1 MSKLKEAYSPESG
14 MIVKTAQD
22 GGAEGLI
29 YGGGGKDGIFIKEV
43 VPESPASKSLQLKEG
58 DQLLSAT
65 VYFDNVS
72 YQDAIQILEH
82 AQAYKVKLCLKRKPD
97 ITETEPLA
105 ESDIIP
111 EDETFTP
118 EMREHGKSKR
128 RGDAR
133 ISWPKFPSLGR
144 GKKSRFARSHSSS
157 EADEQRKLELSP
169 TTSDTESPIKTQDA
183 LKGKKRHK
191 MKLPSLTKRG
201 RVSSSEDQDTDPPTC
216 TQEAAELLSPEGLQ
230 SPVGTRPE
238 VHRKE
243 EITLVEDSDSKV
255 TKPLAL
261 QHKVELIAIDSA
273 LKTTDLTVALTGQE
287 SPTGPLSPD
296 GKKKKKE
303 RSELKMKIM
312 GKDKSNKKEA
322 KAKSPKRLKTL
333 GASLEIADLGIVRG
347 DQREQKTEIEQTSP
361 CKGKSKKRTLL
372 PKRED
377 IEIPGMEDMSRRTQV
392 KGAHDE
398 LPETVQLSIDVDSV
412 KEAVSKLP
420 GYKLPKVDMCGV
432 PIPDEITVIDANA
445 QRISVKTP
453 TKFADGK
460 TKQEAPI
467 SKAEEEDASTP
478 ELSKTSF
485 KVPKIKPSDLSSE
498 DVLIVTRMDP
508 SNTETTQEC
517 QPPLDSKE
525 SDKKSKTAKIV
536 LPSIGFSKAGFRI
549 PEVGMYL
556 PKPNISGPK
565 DNDVKGERTIFL
577 QEEIREEGITSASV
591 ISTGELEYIDSA
603 ESPVE
608 RELDGKRSPLQ
619 NLKFEVSL
627 PKLRAPQIDLSL
639 SKTDGKVKSPDA
651 QLGAYKY
658 IPEEKMAVDIAG
670 LPGDQEAKGRKF
682 KMPQFDFTI
691 PEITGP
697 QLNVNIFKKEEG
709 VKKPDPEP
717 EVQIKEALDVD
728 LSPVKAQASPQK
740 DKTPEHLLSGVE
752 LDGHKAK
759 FQMPHFKV
767 KGPDVDFGLSEEGGD
782 ATVPKAKVDT
792 NVDIPRKDLGFNVSA
807 PSVEIEGPL
816 IDVKTTDADQ
826 DGKGGKFNMPHLSF
840 PMPKIKGHETEK
852 GTRVTTPEAKVDVQ
866 KPDTPKI
873 YTSEAEV
880 KLFVPPACEVK
891 MDGQRMK
898 LKMPKFGV
906 KMPKLKGPE
915 IEFDLKK
922 KDIDVNRLVTDET
935 IPQTP
940 KLNVNIGQTD
950 GLQTEVDI
958 KKPDLQMQA
967 FKSNFEQSDKNL
979 KENVDIK
986 CPDVPT
992 LDLGKVNIGTAE
1004 VKMEE
1009 HEIDTE
1015 PLYAEIEFKGGKFKM
1030 PKFGISMPKMK
1041 APDIDI
1047 SFSKKDGE
1055 IQLPEAEVELPDV
1068 DVKLPSAKVEI
1079 EGPEVDFQPSSVE
1092 GSSSKFK
1099 LPRFKLPKLGVAL
1112 PQVSV
1117 EVPDTEKE
1125 IKVEGTDV
1133 KSPELKVGAK
1143 IPDVAPDVDVKI
1155 DGQESKFKMPK
1166 FGIAMP
1172 KMKGPDCDI
1181 SLSKKDGH
1189 MKFPEAEL
1197 ELPDVDV
1204 KLPSAK
1210 VEIEG
1215 PEVDFQQG
1223 SVEGSPSKFKLPT
1236 FKLPKLGVPLPQV
1249 SVEVPDIDKETKV
1262 EGADVKSPELK
1273 VGAQIPDVATDVDV
1287 KMKRSKF
1294 SFPKFSLTKQSS
1306 KESEVE
1312 IDHPDVDVSIP
1323 AGKLEITSPE
1333 VEFQSPDVDVKI
1345 DGQESKFKM
1354 PKFGIA
1360 MPKMKGPDFN
1370 ISLSK
1375 KDGDIKFP
1383 EAEVELP
1390 DVDVKLPS
1398 AKVEIECPEVDFQPG
1413 SVEGSPSK
1421 FKLPTIKLPKLGVAL
1436 PQVSVEVPDVDKEI
1450 KVEGPDV
1457 KSPELKVGAKIP
1469 DVATDVDVKM
1479 KRSKF
1484 SFPKFSLTKQSSK
1497 ESEVEIDHPDVDV
1510 SIPAGK
1516 LDITSPEVEF
1526 QSPDVDMKI
1535 DGQESKFKMP
1545 KFGIAMPKMKGPD
1558 FDISLSKKDGDI
1570 KFPEAEVELPD
1581 VDVKLPSAK
1590 VEIECP
1596 EVDFQPGSVEGSPSK
1611 FKLPTIKLPKLGV
1624 ALPQVS
1630 VEVPDMDKEIKVEGP
1645 VVKSPEL
1652 KVGDKIP
1659 DVATDVDVKMKRS
1672 KFSFPKF
1679 SLTKQSSKESEV
1691 EQDIPDV
1698 DVSIPAGKLDI
1709 TSPEV
1714 EFQSPDVDMKID
1726 GQESKFKMPKF
1737 GIAMPK
1743 MKGPDFDISLSKKD
1757 GDIKF
1762 PEAEVELPD
1771 VDVKLPSAKVE
1782 IEGSEV
1788 DFQPGSVEASASTFK
1803 MPTFKLPKL
1812 GVALPQV
1819 SVEGPDMDKGIKIEG
1834 ADVKSPELKVG
1845 DKIPNVATDV
1855 DVKMKR
1861 SKFSFPKFSLTKQ
1874 SSKESEV
1881 EIDLPDVDVL
1891 IPEGKLEITSPEVEF
1906 QKPDIDVNI
1915 GGQESKFKM
1924 PKFGITMPKMKG
1936 PDFDISLSKKDG
1948 DIKLPK
1954 GEVELPDVD
1963 VKLSSAKVDIEAPK
1977 IEAQHGSLKGSPSK
1991 FKLPTI
1997 SFPKFSLT
2005 KQSSKET
2012 EVDLDLPGV
2021 DVSIPEGNLEVT
2033 LPQVEFQSPEGQ
2045 ESKFKMPKF
2054 GISMPKMKGPDLDIS
2069 FSQKDG
2075 EIKLP
2080 EAEVELPDVDVKP
2093 PSAKVEID
2101 GPKIEAH
2108 PGSVEGSPS
2117 KFKLPTF
2124 KLPKLG
2130 VALPQVSVEVP
2141 DIDKELKVEGPH
2153 VKSPELKVEAKIPD
2167 AASEIDV
2174 KMKNSKFSLPKF
2186 SLTKQSSKE
2195 SEVDIDL
2202 PDVDVSV
2209 QAGKLEITSPDV
2221 DVNVDGQEG
2230 KFKMPKFGISMP
2242 KMKGPDFDISLSKKD
2257 GEIKI
2262 PEAEVKLPDVDVK
2275 LPSVQVDIE
2284 APKTE
2289 GCVEGSPSKFKLP
2302 TISFPKFSLTK
2313 QSSKE
2318 AEVDIDL
2325 PEVDVSIPEG
2335 KLEVTLPQ
2343 VEFQSPE
2350 ANLNIEGQE
2359 SKFKMPKFGIA
2370 MPKMKGPDIDIS
2382 LSKKDGEIKLPEAEV
2397 DVDVKLP
2404 SAKVEIEGP
2413 EVDFQPGSVEGSPSK
2428 FKLPTIK
2435 FPKFSFSKQSSKES
2449 EVEIGLPDVNVAIP
2463 EGDLEV
2469 TSPKVDFKSPDV
2481 DVNIDG
2487 QESNFKMPKMIGPD
2501 FEISVSNKD
2510 GDIKLPEA
2518 EVELPDIGSVEGS
2531 PSKFK
2536 LPTISFPKF
2545 SLTKQS
2551 SKKAEVKINLPDVDV
2566 SVPAGKL
2573 EITSPEVEFQP
2584 PDVDVNIDGQESKF
2598 KMPKFGI
2605 AMPKMKGPDFDI
2617 SLPKKDG
2624 GTKFVEAEVDL
2635 PDGDVKLP
2643 SVQVDIEAP
2652 NIEAQ
2657 PGSVEGSPSK
2667 SKLPTFKLPKLGV
2680 ALPQV
2685 SVEVPDMDKEIKV
2698 EGADVKSPEIKVEAK
2713 IPDAAT
2719 NVDVK
2724 MKRSRFSF
2732 PKFSLTKQSSKES
2745 EVEIDV
2751 PDVDVSVPAGK
2762 LEITSPDVDVKIDG
2776 QDSKFKMP
2784 KFGIAMPKMKGPDFE
2799 ISVSKKDGEI
2809 KLPEA
2814 EVELPDIDF
2823 KLPSANVDIE
2833 APKIKGSVEGSPS
2846 KFKLPTMSF
2855 PKFSLTKQ
2863 SSKEAEVEIGLP
2875 DVDVSVPAGK
2885 LEITSPEVE
2894 FQPPD
2899 VDVNIDGQESKF
2911 KMPKF
2916 GIAMPKMKG
2925 LDYDI
2930 SLSKKD
2936 GGIKLAEAEVE
2947 LPDVDVK
2954 LPSVQVDIEAPKI
2967 EAQPGSVEGSPSKFK
2982 LPTFKLPKLGVALP
2996 QVNVEV
3002 PDMDKEIKV
3011 EGADIKSPEI
3021 KVEAKILDAAT
3032 DVDVKMK
3039 RSRFSFPKFSL
3050 TKQRSKESEVEID
3063 IPDVDVS
3070 ISEGKLEITS
3080 PEVEFQTPDVDV
3092 NIDGQESKFKM
3103 PKFGITMPKMKGPT
3117 LDINLSKK
3125 DGEIKLPQA
3134 KVELPDVDV
3143 KLPSAKVEIEGPKT
3157 EAKPGS
3163 VEGSPS
3169 KFKLPTISFPKLSLT
3184 KQSSKESEVEIGLPD
3199 VDVSVPGGNLEITSP
3214 KLEFQPPDVDVN
3226 IEGQESKFRFPKF
3239 GISMPKVKGPD
3250 IDIGL
3255 AKKDGDI
3262 TFPEAEVQ
3270 LKEAEMKLPS
3280 GNVEI
3285 EDSKIQV
3292 QPGSVEG
3299 SPSKFKLPTFKL
3311 PKLGVALPQVS
3322 VEVSD
3327 IDQEIKVEGA
3337 DVKSPELKVGA
3348 KIPDVATDVDVK
3360 MKRSKFSFPKF
3371 TLTKQSSKESEV
3383 EIDRPDVDV
3392 SVPAGKLEITSPE
3405 VVFQPPDV
3413 DVNID
3418 GQESKLKMPNF
3429 GIAMPKIQGPDF
3441 DISLS
3446 KTGGDIKLLEAEAE
3460 LPDVD
3465 VRLPSVQVDV
3475 EVPKIEAQPSSIEGS
3490 PSKFKLPTIKFPKFS
3505 LTKQSSKEAEV
3516 KIDLPDVDV
3525 SVPARKLEITSPE
3538 VKFQPPDVDVKIDGQ
3553 ESKFKMPKFGIT
3565 MPKMKGP
3572 DFDISLSKKDGE
3584 IKLREGEVELP
3595 DVDVKLPSAKVDI
3608 EAPKIEA
3615 QPGSVEG
3622 SPSKFKLPTISFPK
3636 FSLTKQISKETEVDL
3651 DLPGVDV
3658 SIPEGNLEVTLP
3670 QEFQSPEPNVNIQVQ
3685 ESKFKMPKFGIS
3697 MPKMKGP
3704 ELDISLSQKDGE
3716 IKLPEAEV
3724 ELPDVDVKLPSAK
3737 VEIEGPKIEAHPGS
3751 VEGSPSKFKLPTFK
3765 LPKLG
3770 VALPQ
3775 VEVPDIDKEIK
3786 VEGPHLKSPDLK
3798 VEATIPDA
3806 ASEIDVKMKKSKFS
3820 LPKFSLTKQSIKES
3834 EVDIDL
3840 PDVDVSVQAGKL
3852 EITSPDVDV
3861 NIDGQE
3867 GKFKMPKFG
3876 ISMPKMKGPDFDIS
3890 LSKKDGEIKIPEAE
3904 DELPDV
3910 DVKLPSVQVDIEA
3923 PKTEGCVEGSP
3934 SRFKLPA
3941 ISFPK
3946 FSLTK
3951 QSSKE
3956 AEVDIDLPEVD
3967 VSIPEG
3973 NLEVTLPQVQSP
3985 EANVNIEGQES
3996 KFKMPKFG
4004 IAMPKM
4010 KGPDIDISL
4019 SKKDEE
4025 IKLPEAEME
4034 LPDVDVK
4041 LPSAKVEIKGPDVDF
4056 QPGSVEGSPSKFKLP
4071 TIKFPKFSFSKQSS
4085 KESEVKIG
4093 LPDVDVSVPEGN
4105 LEVTSPK
4112 VDFKSPDVDVNI
4124 DGQESKFK
4132 MPKFGI
4138 AMPKMKGPDFDISL
4152 SKKDGEIKLQ
4162 EAQVELPAVDV
4173 KLPSGQVD
4181 IEAPKIEDQPG
4192 SVEGSPSKFKL
4203 PTFKLPKL
4211 GVALPQVNV
4220 EVPDMDKEIKVEGA
4234 DIKSPEIKVDAEI
4247 PDAAPDVNVKMKR
4260 SKFSFPKFSL
4270 TKQSSKESEVE
4281 IDIPDVDVSISEGK
4295 LEITSPEVEFQ
4306 TPDVDV
4312 NIDGQESKFKMPTF
4326 GIAMPKMKGPDF
4338 DISLS
4343 KKDGGIKLPES
4354 EVELPDIDVKL
4365 PSAKVDIEAPKIEGS
4380 LEGSPSK
4387 FKLPTLSFPKFS
4399 LTKQSSKEAE
4409 IENGLA
4415 DVDVS
4420 VPAGKLE
4427 IPSPEVEFQ
4436 RREVD
4441 VNIEGQ
4447 ESKIKMPKFGISMP
4461 KMKGP
4466 NIDTSLPKKDGAVI
4480 LSDAEVELPHVD
4492 VKLPSVQV
4500 DIEAQPGSVEGS
4512 PSKFKLPTIKLPKLG
4527 VALPQ
4532 VSVEGPDMD
4541 KRIKVEGA
4549 DVKSPEL
4556 KDEAKI
4562 LDAATDVNVKMK
4574 RSKFSFPKFSLSKQ
4588 SSKEAEV
4595 EIDLPDVDVS
4605 IPEGK
4610 LEITSPKVEFQTPDV
4625 DVNIDGQ
4632 DSKFKMPKFGIT
4644 MPKMKGPDFDI
4655 SLSKKDGELKL
4666 AEAEV
4671 ELPDVDV
4678 KLPSA
4683 KVDIE
4688 VPIIEAQPGSV
4699 EVSPSKFKLP
4709 TFSFPKFS
4717 ITKDSKDSVVDI
4729 DPDVNVSV
4737 LKGKMKTSPK
4747 VEFQPPEVDVNSKI
4761 TMPTFGISM
4770 PKAKSPDIDISL
4782 SKKDGAITLPVV
4794 DLKLQES
4801 EMKPPSVKVET
4812 EGTKIEAQRSS
4823 IEVSPSKFKLPSFK
4837 LPKFGGSPPKVEV
4850 PDVGKDTETDGIKSE
4865 IPEDDAKQ
4873 VVSTPSIDIEGQ
4885 SMEVTTPGGEL
4896 GGLGIKLKLLPD
4908 VEAELPDVEVEQ
4920 LESTISG
4927 PEAPK
4932 TEVDVKLSKG
4942 TGNDAP
4948 SPVSPSKFKLP
4959 SFKMPRLAFSR
4970 QKPEGESVS
4979 PDTEYKDNQPE
4990 MKAEL
4995 NGDGKPLQATPTS
5008 FGAVLENLD
5017 IEFDVSKTEKEE
5029 EDPDATKEVIEWK
5042 GKEPK
5047 QQVTKSPERTGW
5059 FRFPTFGLSSPS
5071 EPAKTPCKNDQ
5082 KDQKSP
5088 PGEHEEDMSPTCSV
5102 QSSDIFADISSTAT
5116 SEYVS
5121 LPSSPPTKVMAKYSD
5136 LNLPAD
5142 MGEMNVQTSTA
5153 RSELIT
5159 VESNLP
5165 EKITILSSEVL
5176 SSSEETLRVASEKI
5190 HVFTSNVQVGPESHH
5205 TKLLS
5210 AVQSAAEAGQS
5221 SSSWTVES
5229 SQSSRRTVSQK
5240 RIVRETS
5247 RESTETFVITKQI
5260 TKTID
5265 PTEFFANEEAASSIQ
5280 RLRESVHSEKMRFF
5294 DGAEK

>member
-1 MSKLKEAYSPESG
+1 MCDCFHLAFPNWHGAPSGTGAGRRLRAPDLVSEDHSACDEPSHFTEGERPRPQGSSPVEEHPETEKYSDSDKEEDDPHHKRGKGKKGKRSSFGCGFDRRSTPKMSKLKEAYSPESG

-29 YGGGGKDGIFIKEV
+29 YGGGGKDGIYIKEV

-111 EDETFTP
+111 EDETLTP

-201 RVSSSEDQDTDPPTC
+201 RVSSSEDQDTDAPTC

-230 SPVGTRPE
+230 SPVGTRSE
-238 VHRKE
+238 VHRIE
-243 EITLVEDSDSKV
+243 EITLVEDSDSRV

-303 RSELKMKIM
+303 RSELKMKIT

-347 DQREQKTEIEQTSP
+347 DQREQKTDIEQTSP
-361 CKGKSKKRTLL
+361 RKGKSKKRTLL

-432 PIPDEITVIDANA
+432 PIPEEITVIDANA

-485 KVPKIKPSDLSSE
+485 KLPKIKPGDLSSE
-498 DVLIVTRMDP
+498 EVLTVTRMDP
-508 SNTETTQEC
+508 TNTETTQEC
-517 QPPLDSKE
+517 QLALDSKE

-536 LPSIGFSKAGFRI
+536 LPSIGFSKAAFRI

-565 DNDVKGERTIFL
+565 ADDVNGERTIFL
-577 QEEIREEGITSASV
+577 QEEIREEGITSAAV

-608 RELDGKRSPLQ
+608 RELDGKGSPLQ

-627 PKLRAPQIDLSL
+627 PKLRGPQNDLSL
-639 SKTDGKVKSPDA
+639 SKTDGKVKSPDV

-658 IPEEKMAVDIAG
+658 IPEEKMAFDIAG
-670 LPGDQEAKGRKF
+670 SPGDQEAKGRKF

-717 EVQIKEALDVD
+717 EVQIKEALDVN
-728 LSPVKAQASPQK
+728 LSPVKAQASPRK

-759 FQMPHFKV
+759 FQMPNFNV

-782 ATVPKAKVDT
+782 ATVPEAKVDT
-792 NVDIPRKDLGFNVSA
+792 NVDIPRKDLGFNISA
-807 PSVEIEGPL
+807 PSVEIEGSV

-873 YTSEAEV
+873 YTSEAKAEV
-880 KLFVPPACEVK
+880 KLFVPPACEIK
-891 MDGQRMK
+891 MDGQGMK

-906 KMPKLKGPE
+906 IMPKRKGPE
-915 IEFDLKK
+915 IEFNLKK
-922 KDIDVNRLVTDET
+922 KDIDVNRQVTDET

-950 GLQTEVDI
+950 GLQTEIDI
-958 KKPDLQMQA
+958 KKPDFQMQA
-967 FKSNFEQSDKNL
+967 LKSNFEHSEKNL

-992 LDLGKVNIGTAE
+992 LDLGKVNIGTPE

-1009 HEIDTE
+1009 HETDTE
-1015 PLYAEIEFKGGKFKM
+1015 PLYAEIEHKGGKFKM

-1047 SFSKKDGE
+1047 SLSKKDGE
-1055 IQLPEAEVELPDV
+1055 IKLPEAEVELPDV

-1079 EGPEVDFQPSSVE
+1079 EGPEVDFQPGSVE
-1092 GSSSKFK
+1092 GSPSKFK
-1099 LPRFKLPKLGVAL
+1099 LPTFKLPKLGVAL

-1125 IKVEGTDV
+1125 IKVEGADV
-1133 KSPELKVGAK
+1133 KSPKLKVGAK
-1143 IPDVAPDVDVKI
+1143 ILDVATDVDVKMKRSKFSFPKFSLTKQSSKESEVEIDLPDVDVSIPAGKLEITSPEVEFQSPDVDVKI

-1166 FGIAMP
+1166 FGIVMP
-1172 KMKGPDCDI
+1172 KMKGPDFDI
-1181 SLSKKDGH
+1181 SLSTKDGDI
-1189 MKFPEAEL
+1189 KFLEAEV
-1197 ELPDVDV
+1197 ELPDVDI

-1215 PEVDFQQG
+1215 PEVDFQSG

-1236 FKLPKLGVPLPQV
+1236 FKLPKLGVALPQV

-1306 KESEVE
+1306 KESEVK
-1312 IDHPDVDVSIP
+1312 IDLPDVDVSIP

-1360 MPKMKGPDFN
+1360 MPKMKGPDFD

-1375 KDGDIKFP
+1375 KDGDIKLP

-1390 DVDVKLPS
+1390 DVDIKLPS
-1398 AKVEIECPEVDFQPG
+1398 AKVEIEGSEVDFQPG

-1421 FKLPTIKLPKLGVAL
+1421 FKLPTIKFPKFSFSKQSSKESEVEIGLPDVDVSIPEGNLEVTSPKVDFKSPDVDVNIDGQESKFKMPIFGIAMPKMIGPDFEISVSNKDGDIKLPEAEVELPDIDGKLPSAYMDIEAPTIKGGVEGSPSKFKLPTISFPKFSLTKQSNKEAELEIGLPDVDVSVPAGKLEITSPEVEFQPSDVDVNIDGQESKFKMPKFGIAMPKMKGPDFDMSLPKKDGGIKFTEAEVELPDVDVKLPSVQVDIEAPNIEAQPGSVEGSPSKFKLPTFKLPKLGVAL
-1436 PQVSVEVPDVDKEI
+1436 PQVSVEVPDMDKEI
-1450 KVEGPDV
+1450 KVEGADVKSPEIKVEAKISDAATNVDVKMKRSRFSFPKFSLTKQSNKESEVEIDPPDVDVSVPAGKLEITSPDVDVKIDGQDSKFKMPKFGITMPKMKGPDFEISVSKKDGEIKLPEAEIELPDIDFKLPSANVDIEAPNIKGSVEGSPSKFKLPTISFPKFSLTKQSSKEAEVEIGLPDVDVSVPAGKLEITSPEVEFQSPDVNIDGQESKFKMPKFGIAMPKMKGPDFDISLSKKDGGIKLAEAEVEHPDVDVKLSSVQVDIEAPKIEAHPGSVEGSPSKFKLPTFKLQKLGVALPQVSVEVPDMDKEIKVEGADIKSPEIKVEAKIIDAATDVDVKMKRSRFSFPKFSLTKQRSKESEVEIDIPDVDVSISERKLVITSPEEEFQTPDVDVNIDGQESKFKMPKFGITLPKMKGPNLDINLSKKDGGIKLPQAKVELPDVDVKLPSGKVEIEGPATEAKPGSVEGSPSKFKLPTISFPKLALTKQSSKESEVEIGLPDVDVSVPAGNLEITSPEVEFQPPDVDVNIEGQESKFRFPKFGISMPKVKAPDIDIGLAKKDGDITFPEAEVQLKEVDMKLPSANVAIEDPKIQVQPDNIEGSPSKFKLPTFKLPKLGVALPQVSVEVSDIDKQIKVEGADV

-1497 ESEVEIDHPDVDV
+1497 ESEVEID
-1510 SIPAGK
+1510 
-1516 LDITSPEVEF
+1516 
-1526 QSPDVDMKI
+1526 
-1535 DGQESKFKMP
+1535 
-1545 KFGIAMPKMKGPD
+1545 
-1558 FDISLSKKDGDI
+1558 
-1570 KFPEAEVELPD
+1570 
-1581 VDVKLPSAK
+1581 
-1590 VEIECP
+1590 
-1596 EVDFQPGSVEGSPSK
+1596 
-1611 FKLPTIKLPKLGV
+1611 
-1624 ALPQVS
+1624 
-1630 VEVPDMDKEIKVEGP
+1630 
-1645 VVKSPEL
+1645 
-1652 KVGDKIP
+1652 
-1659 DVATDVDVKMKRS
+1659 R
-1672 KFSFPKF
+1672 
-1679 SLTKQSSKESEV
+1679 
-1691 EQDIPDV
+1691 
-1698 DVSIPAGKLDI
+1698 
-1709 TSPEV
+1709 
-1714 EFQSPDVDMKID
+1714 
-1726 GQESKFKMPKF
+1726 
-1737 GIAMPK
+1737 
-1743 MKGPDFDISLSKKD
+1743 
-1757 GDIKF
+1757 
-1762 PEAEVELPD
+1762 
-1771 VDVKLPSAKVE
+1771 
-1782 IEGSEV
+1782 
-1788 DFQPGSVEASASTFK
+1788 
-1803 MPTFKLPKL
+1803 
-1812 GVALPQV
+1812 
-1819 SVEGPDMDKGIKIEG
+1819 
-1834 ADVKSPELKVG
+1834 
-1845 DKIPNVATDV
+1845 
-1855 DVKMKR
+1855 
-1861 SKFSFPKFSLTKQ
+1861 
-1874 SSKESEV
+1874 
-1881 EIDLPDVDVL
+1881 
-1891 IPEGKLEITSPEVEF
+1891 
-1906 QKPDIDVNI
+1906 
-1915 GGQESKFKM
+1915 
-1924 PKFGITMPKMKG
+1924 
-1936 PDFDISLSKKDG
+1936 
-1948 DIKLPK
+1948 
-1954 GEVELPDVD
+1954 
-1963 VKLSSAKVDIEAPK
+1963 
-1977 IEAQHGSLKGSPSK
+1977 
-1991 FKLPTI
+1991 
-1997 SFPKFSLT
+1997 
-2005 KQSSKET
+2005 
-2012 EVDLDLPGV
+2012 
-2021 DVSIPEGNLEVT
+2021 
-2033 LPQVEFQSPEGQ
+2033 
-2045 ESKFKMPKF
+2045 
-2054 GISMPKMKGPDLDIS
+2054 
-2069 FSQKDG
+2069 
-2075 EIKLP
+2075 
-2080 EAEVELPDVDVKP
+2080 
-2093 PSAKVEID
+2093 
-2101 GPKIEAH
+2101 
-2108 PGSVEGSPS
+2108 
-2117 KFKLPTF
+2117 
-2124 KLPKLG
+2124 
-2130 VALPQVSVEVP
+2130 
-2141 DIDKELKVEGPH
+2141 
-2153 VKSPELKVEAKIPD
+2153 
-2167 AASEIDV
+2167 
-2174 KMKNSKFSLPKF
+2174 
-2186 SLTKQSSKE
+2186 
-2195 SEVDIDL
+2195 
-2202 PDVDVSV
+2202 
-2209 QAGKLEITSPDV
+2209 
-2221 DVNVDGQEG
+2221 
-2230 KFKMPKFGISMP
+2230 
-2242 KMKGPDFDISLSKKD
+2242 
-2257 GEIKI
+2257 
-2262 PEAEVKLPDVDVK
+2262 
-2275 LPSVQVDIE
+2275 
-2284 APKTE
+2284 
-2289 GCVEGSPSKFKLP
+2289 
-2302 TISFPKFSLTK
+2302 
-2313 QSSKE
+2313 
-2318 AEVDIDL
+2318 
-2325 PEVDVSIPEG
+2325 
-2335 KLEVTLPQ
+2335 
-2343 VEFQSPE
+2343 
-2350 ANLNIEGQE
+2350 
-2359 SKFKMPKFGIA
+2359 
-2370 MPKMKGPDIDIS
+2370 
-2382 LSKKDGEIKLPEAEV
+2382 
-2397 DVDVKLP
+2397 
-2404 SAKVEIEGP
+2404 
-2413 EVDFQPGSVEGSPSK
+2413 
-2428 FKLPTIK
+2428 
-2435 FPKFSFSKQSSKES
+2435 
-2449 EVEIGLPDVNVAIP
+2449 
-2463 EGDLEV
+2463 
-2469 TSPKVDFKSPDV
+2469 
-2481 DVNIDG
+2481 
-2487 QESNFKMPKMIGPD
+2487 
-2501 FEISVSNKD
+2501 
-2510 GDIKLPEA
+2510 
-2518 EVELPDIGSVEGS
+2518 
-2531 PSKFK
+2531 
-2536 LPTISFPKF
+2536 
-2545 SLTKQS
+2545 
-2551 SKKAEVKINLPDVDV
+2551 PDVDV

-2584 PDVDVNIDGQESKF
+2584 PN
-2598 KMPKFGI
+2598 
-2605 AMPKMKGPDFDI
+2605 
-2617 SLPKKDG
+2617 
-2624 GTKFVEAEVDL
+2624 
-2635 PDGDVKLP
+2635 
-2643 SVQVDIEAP
+2643 
-2652 NIEAQ
+2652 
-2657 PGSVEGSPSK
+2657 
-2667 SKLPTFKLPKLGV
+2667 
-2680 ALPQV
+2680 
-2685 SVEVPDMDKEIKV
+2685 
-2698 EGADVKSPEIKVEAK
+2698 
-2713 IPDAAT
+2713 
-2719 NVDVK
+2719 
-2724 MKRSRFSF
+2724 
-2732 PKFSLTKQSSKES
+2732 
-2745 EVEIDV
+2745 
-2751 PDVDVSVPAGK
+2751 
-2762 LEITSPDVDVKIDG
+2762 
-2776 QDSKFKMP
+2776 
-2784 KFGIAMPKMKGPDFE
+2784 
-2799 ISVSKKDGEI
+2799 
-2809 KLPEA
+2809 
-2814 EVELPDIDF
+2814 
-2823 KLPSANVDIE
+2823 
-2833 APKIKGSVEGSPS
+2833 
-2846 KFKLPTMSF
+2846 
-2855 PKFSLTKQ
+2855 
-2863 SSKEAEVEIGLP
+2863 
-2875 DVDVSVPAGK
+2875 
-2885 LEITSPEVE
+2885 
-2894 FQPPD
+2894 
-2899 VDVNIDGQESKF
+2899 
-2911 KMPKF
+2911 
-2916 GIAMPKMKG
+2916 
-2925 LDYDI
+2925 
-2930 SLSKKD
+2930 
-2936 GGIKLAEAEVE
+2936 
-2947 LPDVDVK
+2947 
-2954 LPSVQVDIEAPKI
+2954 
-2967 EAQPGSVEGSPSKFK
+2967 
-2982 LPTFKLPKLGVALP
+2982 
-2996 QVNVEV
+2996 
-3002 PDMDKEIKV
+3002 
-3011 EGADIKSPEI
+3011 
-3021 KVEAKILDAAT
+3021 
-3032 DVDVKMK
+3032 
-3039 RSRFSFPKFSL
+3039 
-3050 TKQRSKESEVEID
+3050 
-3063 IPDVDVS
+3063 
-3070 ISEGKLEITS
+3070 
-3080 PEVEFQTPDVDV
+3080 
-3092 NIDGQESKFKM
+3092 
-3103 PKFGITMPKMKGPT
+3103 
-3117 LDINLSKK
+3117 
-3125 DGEIKLPQA
+3125 
-3134 KVELPDVDV
+3134 
-3143 KLPSAKVEIEGPKT
+3143 
-3157 EAKPGS
+3157 
-3163 VEGSPS
+3163 
-3169 KFKLPTISFPKLSLT
+3169 
-3184 KQSSKESEVEIGLPD
+3184 
-3199 VDVSVPGGNLEITSP
+3199 
-3214 KLEFQPPDVDVN
+3214 
-3226 IEGQESKFRFPKF
+3226 
-3239 GISMPKVKGPD
+3239 
-3250 IDIGL
+3250 
-3255 AKKDGDI
+3255 
-3262 TFPEAEVQ
+3262 
-3270 LKEAEMKLPS
+3270 
-3280 GNVEI
+3280 
-3285 EDSKIQV
+3285 
-3292 QPGSVEG
+3292 
-3299 SPSKFKLPTFKL
+3299 
-3311 PKLGVALPQVS
+3311 
-3322 VEVSD
+3322 
-3327 IDQEIKVEGA
+3327 
-3337 DVKSPELKVGA
+3337 
-3348 KIPDVATDVDVK
+3348 
-3360 MKRSKFSFPKF
+3360 
-3371 TLTKQSSKESEV
+3371 
-3383 EIDRPDVDV
+3383 
-3392 SVPAGKLEITSPE
+3392 
-3405 VVFQPPDV
+3405 V

-3429 GIAMPKIQGPDF
+3429 GIAMPKMKGPDF
-3441 DISLS
+3441 DISFL
-3446 KTGGDIKLLEAEAE
+3446 KKDGDIKLLEAEAK

-3465 VRLPSVQVDV
+3465 VKLPLVQVDV

-3490 PSKFKLPTIKFPKFS
+3490 PSKIKLPTIKFPKFS

-3538 VKFQPPDVDVKIDGQ
+3538 VEFQPPDVDVKIDGQ
-3553 ESKFKMPKFGIT
+3553 ESKFKMPKFGIARL
-3565 MPKMKGP
+3565 KMKGP
-3572 DFDISLSKKDGE
+3572 DFDISLSKNDGE
-3584 IKLREGEVELP
+3584 IKLAEGEVELP

-3636 FSLTKQISKETEVDL
+3636 FSLTKQSSKETEVDL
-3651 DLPGVDV
+3651 DLPGVDI

-3670 QEFQSPEPNVNIQVQ
+3670 QVEFQSPEANVNIQGQ

-3704 ELDISLSQKDGE
+3704 DLDISLSQKDGE

-3751 VEGSPSKFKLPTFK
+3751 VDGSPSKFKLPTFK

-3775 VEVPDIDKEIK
+3775 VSVEVPDIDKELK
-3786 VEGPHLKSPDLK
+3786 VEGPHIKSPELK
-3798 VEATIPDA
+3798 VEAKIPDA

-3820 LPKFSLTKQSIKES
+3820 LPKFSLTKQSSKES

-3904 DELPDV
+3904 VELPDV

-3934 SRFKLPA
+3934 SKFKLPT

-3946 FSLTK
+3946 LSLTK

-3967 VSIPEG
+3967 VSIPER
-3973 NLEVTLPQVQSP
+3973 NLEVTLPQVEFQSP

-4010 KGPDIDISL
+4010 KGPDIDINL
-4019 SKKDEE
+4019 SKKDGE
-4025 IKLPEAEME
+4025 IKLPEAEVE

-4041 LPSAKVEIKGPDVDF
+4041 LPSAKVEIEGPEVDF

-4093 LPDVDVSVPEGN
+4093 LPDVDVSIPAGK
-4105 LEVTSPK
+4105 LEITSPEVQFQSPDVDVKIDGQESKFKMPKFGIAMPKMKGPDFDISLSKKDGEIKLQETEVELPDVDVKLPSVQVDIEAPKIEAQPGSVEGSPSKFKLPTFKLPKLGVALPQVSVEVPDMGKEINVEGADIKSPEIK
-4112 VDFKSPDVDVNI
+4112 VDAKIPDAAPDVDVKMKRSKFSFPKFSLTKQSSKESEGEIEYPDVDVLISEGKLEITSPDVEFQTPDVDVNI

-4152 SKKDGEIKLQ
+4152 SKKDG
-4162 EAQVELPAVDV
+4162 
-4173 KLPSGQVD
+4173 
-4181 IEAPKIEDQPG
+4181 
-4192 SVEGSPSKFKL
+4192 
-4203 PTFKLPKL
+4203 
-4211 GVALPQVNV
+4211 
-4220 EVPDMDKEIKVEGA
+4220 
-4234 DIKSPEIKVDAEI
+4234 
-4247 PDAAPDVNVKMKR
+4247 
-4260 SKFSFPKFSL
+4260 
-4270 TKQSSKESEVE
+4270 
-4281 IDIPDVDVSISEGK
+4281 
-4295 LEITSPEVEFQ
+4295 
-4306 TPDVDV
+4306 
-4312 NIDGQESKFKMPTF
+4312 
-4326 GIAMPKMKGPDF
+4326 
-4338 DISLS
+4338 
-4343 KKDGGIKLPES
+4343 GIKLPEA

-4365 PSAKVDIEAPKIEGS
+4365 PSAKVDIEAPIIEGS

-4387 FKLPTLSFPKFS
+4387 FKLPTLSLPKFS

-4427 IPSPEVEFQ
+4427 ITSPEVEFQ
-4436 RREVD
+4436 PREVD
-4441 VNIEGQ
+4441 VNVEGQ

-4466 NIDTSLPKKDGAVI
+4466 NIDISLPKKDGAVT

-4541 KRIKVEGA
+4541 KGIKVEGA

-4562 LDAATDVNVKMK
+4562 LDAATDVSVKMK
-4574 RSKFSFPKFSLSKQ
+4574 RSKFSFPKFSLTKQ

-4595 EIDLPDVDVS
+4595 EVDLPDVDVS

-4610 LEITSPKVEFQTPDV
+4610 IEITSPKVEFQTPDV
-4625 DVNIDGQ
+4625 DGQ
-4632 DSKFKMPKFGIT
+4632 ENKFKLPRFGIT

-4688 VPIIEAQPGSV
+4688 MPIIEAQPGSV
-4699 EVSPSKFKLP
+4699 EVSPSKLKLP

-4717 ITKDSKDSVVDI
+4717 TTKDSKDSAVDI
-4729 DPDVNVSV
+4729 DPDVNDSV

-4770 PKAKSPDIDISL
+4770 PKPKSPDIDISL
-4782 SKKDGAITLPVV
+4782 SKKDGGITLPVV

-4801 EMKPPSVKVET
+4801 EMKLPSAKVEI

-4837 LPKFGGSPPKVEV
+4837 LPKFGSSPPKVEV
-4850 PDVGKDTETDGIKSE
+4850 PDVGKDTETDGIKPE

-4885 SMEVTTPGGEL
+4885 SMEVTTPRGEL

-4908 VEAELPDVEVEQ
+4908 VEAETELPDVEVEQ

-4927 PEAPK
+4927 PEASK

-4942 TGNDAP
+4942 TRNDAL

-4959 SFKMPRLAFSR
+4959 SFKMPRLTFSR

-4995 NGDGKPLQATPTS
+4995 NGNGKPLQATPTS
-5008 FGAVLENLD
+5008 FGAVLEKLD

-5029 EDPDATKEVIEWK
+5029 EDPDASKEVIEWM

-5071 EPAKTPCKNDQ
+5071 EPAKTACKNDQ
-5082 KDQKSP
+5082 KDKKSP

-5136 LNLPAD
+5136 LNLPPD
-5142 MGEMNVQTSTA
+5142 MGEMDVQTS

-5190 HVFTSNVQVGPESHH
+5190 HVFTSNVQVGPESHR

-5210 AVQSAAEAGQS
+5210 AVQSEGEAGQS

-5247 RESTETFVITKQI
+5247 RASTETFVITKQI

-5280 RLRESVHSEKMRFF
+5280 RLKESVHSEKMRFF

>member
-1 MSKLKEAYSPESG
+1 MCDCFHLAFPNWHGAPSGTGAGRRLRAPDLVSEDHSACDEPSHFTEGERPRPQGSSPVEEHPETEKYSDSDKEEDDPHHKRGKGKKGKRSSFGCGFDRRSTPKMSKLKEAYSPESG

-29 YGGGGKDGIFIKEV
+29 YGGGGKDGIYIKEV

-111 EDETFTP
+111 EDETLTP

-201 RVSSSEDQDTDPPTC
+201 RVSSSEDQDTDAPTC

-230 SPVGTRPE
+230 SPVGTRSE
-238 VHRKE
+238 VHRIE
-243 EITLVEDSDSKV
+243 EITLVEDSDSRV

-303 RSELKMKIM
+303 RSELKMKIT

-347 DQREQKTEIEQTSP
+347 DQREQKTDIEQTSP
-361 CKGKSKKRTLL
+361 RKGKSKKRTLL

-432 PIPDEITVIDANA
+432 PIPEEITVIDANA

-485 KVPKIKPSDLSSE
+485 KLPKIKPGDLSSE
-498 DVLIVTRMDP
+498 EVLTVTRMDP
-508 SNTETTQEC
+508 TNTETTQEC
-517 QPPLDSKE
+517 QLALDSKE

-536 LPSIGFSKAGFRI
+536 LPSIGFSKAAFRI

-565 DNDVKGERTIFL
+565 ADDVNGERTIFL
-577 QEEIREEGITSASV
+577 QEEIREEGITSAAV

-608 RELDGKRSPLQ
+608 RELDGKGSPLQ

-627 PKLRAPQIDLSL
+627 PKLRGPQNDLSL
-639 SKTDGKVKSPDA
+639 SKTDGKVKSPDV

-658 IPEEKMAVDIAG
+658 IPEEKMAFDIAG
-670 LPGDQEAKGRKF
+670 SPGDQEAKGRKF

-717 EVQIKEALDVD
+717 EVQIKEALDVN
-728 LSPVKAQASPQK
+728 LSPVKAQASPRK

-759 FQMPHFKV
+759 FQMPNFNV

-782 ATVPKAKVDT
+782 ATVPEAKVDT
-792 NVDIPRKDLGFNVSA
+792 NVDIPRKDLGFNISA
-807 PSVEIEGPL
+807 PSVEIEGSV

-873 YTSEAEV
+873 YTSEAKAEV
-880 KLFVPPACEVK
+880 KLFVPPACEIK
-891 MDGQRMK
+891 MDGQGMK

-906 KMPKLKGPE
+906 IMPKRKGPE
-915 IEFDLKK
+915 IEFNLKK
-922 KDIDVNRLVTDET
+922 KDIDVNRQVTDET

-950 GLQTEVDI
+950 GLQTEIDI
-958 KKPDLQMQA
+958 KKPDFQMQA
-967 FKSNFEQSDKNL
+967 LKSNFEHSEKNL

-992 LDLGKVNIGTAE
+992 LDLGKVNIGTPE

-1009 HEIDTE
+1009 HETDTE
-1015 PLYAEIEFKGGKFKM
+1015 PLYAEIEHKGGKFKM

-1047 SFSKKDGE
+1047 SLSKKDGE
-1055 IQLPEAEVELPDV
+1055 IKLPEAEVELPDV

-1079 EGPEVDFQPSSVE
+1079 EGPEVDFQPGSVE
-1092 GSSSKFK
+1092 GSPSKFK
-1099 LPRFKLPKLGVAL
+1099 LPTFKLPKLGVAL

-1125 IKVEGTDV
+1125 IKVEGADV
-1133 KSPELKVGAK
+1133 KSPKLKVGAK
-1143 IPDVAPDVDVKI
+1143 ILDVATDVDVKMKRSKFSFPKFSLTKQSSKESEVEIDLPDVDVSIPAGKLEITSPEVEFQSPDVDVKI

-1166 FGIAMP
+1166 FGIVMP
-1172 KMKGPDCDI
+1172 KMKGPDFDI
-1181 SLSKKDGH
+1181 SLSTKDGDI
-1189 MKFPEAEL
+1189 KFLEAEV
-1197 ELPDVDV
+1197 ELPDVDI

-1215 PEVDFQQG
+1215 PEVDFQSG

-1236 FKLPKLGVPLPQV
+1236 FKLPKLGVALPQV

-1306 KESEVE
+1306 KESEVK
-1312 IDHPDVDVSIP
+1312 IDLPDVDVSIP

-1360 MPKMKGPDFN
+1360 MPKMKGPDF
-1370 ISLSK
+1370 
-1375 KDGDIKFP
+1375 
-1383 EAEVELP
+1383 
-1390 DVDVKLPS
+1390 
-1398 AKVEIECPEVDFQPG
+1398 
-1413 SVEGSPSK
+1413 
-1421 FKLPTIKLPKLGVAL
+1421 
-1436 PQVSVEVPDVDKEI
+1436 
-1450 KVEGPDV
+1450 
-1457 KSPELKVGAKIP
+1457 
-1469 DVATDVDVKM
+1469 
-1479 KRSKF
+1479 
-1484 SFPKFSLTKQSSK
+1484 
-1497 ESEVEIDHPDVDV
+1497 
-1510 SIPAGK
+1510 
-1516 LDITSPEVEF
+1516 
-1526 QSPDVDMKI
+1526 
-1535 DGQESKFKMP
+1535 
-1545 KFGIAMPKMKGPD
+1545 
-1558 FDISLSKKDGDI
+1558 DISLSKKDGDI
-1570 KFPEAEVELPD
+1570 KLPEAEVELPD
-1581 VDVKLPSAK
+1581 VD
-1590 VEIECP
+1590 I
-1596 EVDFQPGSVEGSPSK
+1596 
-1611 FKLPTIKLPKLGV
+1611 
-1624 ALPQVS
+1624 
-1630 VEVPDMDKEIKVEGP
+1630 
-1645 VVKSPEL
+1645 
-1652 KVGDKIP
+1652 
-1659 DVATDVDVKMKRS
+1659 
-1672 KFSFPKF
+1672 
-1679 SLTKQSSKESEV
+1679 
-1691 EQDIPDV
+1691 
-1698 DVSIPAGKLDI
+1698 
-1709 TSPEV
+1709 
-1714 EFQSPDVDMKID
+1714 
-1726 GQESKFKMPKF
+1726 
-1737 GIAMPK
+1737 
-1743 MKGPDFDISLSKKD
+1743 
-1757 GDIKF
+1757 
-1762 PEAEVELPD
+1762 
-1771 VDVKLPSAKVE
+1771 KLPSAKVE

-1788 DFQPGSVEASASTFK
+1788 DFQPGSVEGSPSKFK
-1803 MPTFKLPKL
+1803 LPTFKLPKL
-1812 GVALPQV
+1812 GVALPQI
-1819 SVEGPDMDKGIKIEG
+1819 SVEVPDIDRETMVEG

-1845 DKIPNVATDV
+1845 AQIPDVATDV

-1881 EIDLPDVDVL
+1881 EIDLPDVDVSIPAGKL
-1891 IPEGKLEITSPEVEF
+1891 EITSPEVEFQSPDVDVKIDGQESKFKMAKFGIAMPKMKGRDFDISLSTKDGDIKFLEAEVEIPDVDVKLPSAKVEIEGSEVDFQPGSVEGSASKFKMPTFKLPKLGVALPQVSVEDKDKGIKIDGADVKSPELNVEPKIPDAAPDVDFKMKRSKFSFPKFSLTKQSSKESEVEIDLPDVDVSIPEGKLEITSPEVEF
-1906 QKPDIDVNI
+1906 KKTDIDVNI

-1936 PDFDISLSKKDG
+1936 PDFDIRLSKEDG
-1948 DIKLPK
+1948 EIKLPE

-1963 VKLSSAKVDIEAPK
+1963 VKLPSAKVDIEAPK
-1977 IEAQHGSLKGSPSK
+1977 IEARPGSVEGSPSK

-2021 DVSIPEGNLEVT
+2021 DVSIPDGNLEVT
-2033 LPQVEFQSPEGQ
+2033 LPQVAFQSPEGQ

-2069 FSQKDG
+2069 LSQKDG

-2080 EAEVELPDVDVKP
+2080 EAEVELLDVDVKL
-2093 PSAKVEID
+2093 PSAKVEIE

-2130 VALPQVSVEVP
+2130 VALPQVSMEVP
-2141 DIDKELKVEGPH
+2141 DNDKELKVEGPH
-2153 VKSPELKVEAKIPD
+2153 IKSPELKVEAKIPD

-2174 KMKNSKFSLPKF
+2174 KMKKSKFSLPKF

-2209 QAGKLEITSPDV
+2209 SAGKFEITSPDV
-2221 DVNVDGQEG
+2221 DVNIDGQEG
-2230 KFKMPKFGISMP
+2230 KFKMPKFGISIP

-2262 PEAEVKLPDVDVK
+2262 PEAEVELPDVDVK
-2275 LPSVQVDIE
+2275 LPSVQKDIE

-2289 GCVEGSPSKFKLP
+2289 GCVEGLPSKFKLP
-2302 TISFPKFSLTK
+2302 TISFPKLSLPK

-2318 AEVDIDL
+2318 AEVDIDF

-2335 KLEVTLPQ
+2335 NLEVTLPQ

-2370 MPKMKGPDIDIS
+2370 MPKMKGPDMDIS
-2382 LSKKDGEIKLPEAEV
+2382 LSKKDGKIKLPEAEV
-2397 DVDVKLP
+2397 DVNVKLP
-2404 SAKVEIEGP
+2404 SAKVETEGP

-2449 EVEIGLPDVNVAIP
+2449 EVKIG
-2463 EGDLEV
+2463 
-2469 TSPKVDFKSPDV
+2469 
-2481 DVNIDG
+2481 
-2487 QESNFKMPKMIGPD
+2487 
-2501 FEISVSNKD
+2501 
-2510 GDIKLPEA
+2510 
-2518 EVELPDIGSVEGS
+2518 
-2531 PSKFK
+2531 
-2536 LPTISFPKF
+2536 
-2545 SLTKQS
+2545 
-2551 SKKAEVKINLPDVDV
+2551 LPDVDV
-2566 SVPAGKL
+2566 SIPAGKL
-2573 EITSPEVEFQP
+2573 EITSPEVQFQS
-2584 PDVDVNIDGQESKF
+2584 PDVDVKIDGQESKF

-2617 SLPKKDG
+2617 SL
-2624 GTKFVEAEVDL
+2624 
-2635 PDGDVKLP
+2635 
-2643 SVQVDIEAP
+2643 
-2652 NIEAQ
+2652 
-2657 PGSVEGSPSK
+2657 
-2667 SKLPTFKLPKLGV
+2667 
-2680 ALPQV
+2680 
-2685 SVEVPDMDKEIKV
+2685 
-2698 EGADVKSPEIKVEAK
+2698 
-2713 IPDAAT
+2713 
-2719 NVDVK
+2719 
-2724 MKRSRFSF
+2724 
-2732 PKFSLTKQSSKES
+2732 
-2745 EVEIDV
+2745 
-2751 PDVDVSVPAGK
+2751 
-2762 LEITSPDVDVKIDG
+2762 
-2776 QDSKFKMP
+2776 
-2784 KFGIAMPKMKGPDFE
+2784 
-2799 ISVSKKDGEI
+2799 SKKDGEI
-2809 KLPEA
+2809 KL
-2814 EVELPDIDF
+2814 
-2823 KLPSANVDIE
+2823 
-2833 APKIKGSVEGSPS
+2833 
-2846 KFKLPTMSF
+2846 
-2855 PKFSLTKQ
+2855 
-2863 SSKEAEVEIGLP
+2863 
-2875 DVDVSVPAGK
+2875 
-2885 LEITSPEVE
+2885 
-2894 FQPPD
+2894 
-2899 VDVNIDGQESKF
+2899 QET
-2911 KMPKF
+2911 
-2916 GIAMPKMKG
+2916 
-2925 LDYDI
+2925 
-2930 SLSKKD
+2930 
-2936 GGIKLAEAEVE
+2936 EVE

-2996 QVNVEV
+2996 QVSVEV
-3002 PDMDKEIKV
+3002 PDMGKEINV

-3021 KVEAKILDAAT
+3021 KVD
-3032 DVDVKMK
+3032 
-3039 RSRFSFPKFSL
+3039 
-3050 TKQRSKESEVEID
+3050 
-3063 IPDVDVS
+3063 
-3070 ISEGKLEITS
+3070 
-3080 PEVEFQTPDVDV
+3080 
-3092 NIDGQESKFKM
+3092 
-3103 PKFGITMPKMKGPT
+3103 
-3117 LDINLSKK
+3117 
-3125 DGEIKLPQA
+3125 
-3134 KVELPDVDV
+3134 
-3143 KLPSAKVEIEGPKT
+3143 
-3157 EAKPGS
+3157 
-3163 VEGSPS
+3163 
-3169 KFKLPTISFPKLSLT
+3169 
-3184 KQSSKESEVEIGLPD
+3184 
-3199 VDVSVPGGNLEITSP
+3199 
-3214 KLEFQPPDVDVN
+3214 
-3226 IEGQESKFRFPKF
+3226 
-3239 GISMPKVKGPD
+3239 
-3250 IDIGL
+3250 
-3255 AKKDGDI
+3255 
-3262 TFPEAEVQ
+3262 
-3270 LKEAEMKLPS
+3270 
-3280 GNVEI
+3280 
-3285 EDSKIQV
+3285 
-3292 QPGSVEG
+3292 
-3299 SPSKFKLPTFKL
+3299 
-3311 PKLGVALPQVS
+3311 
-3322 VEVSD
+3322 
-3327 IDQEIKVEGA
+3327 
-3337 DVKSPELKVGA
+3337 A
-3348 KIPDVATDVDVK
+3348 KIPDAAPDVDVK

-3371 TLTKQSSKESEV
+3371 SLTKQSSKESEG
-3383 EIDRPDVDV
+3383 EIEYPDVDV
-3392 SVPAGKLEITSPE
+3392 L
-3405 VVFQPPDV
+3405 
-3413 DVNID
+3413 
-3418 GQESKLKMPNF
+3418 
-3429 GIAMPKIQGPDF
+3429 
-3441 DISLS
+3441 IS
-3446 KTGGDIKLLEAEAE
+3446 E
-3460 LPDVD
+3460 
-3465 VRLPSVQVDV
+3465 
-3475 EVPKIEAQPSSIEGS
+3475 
-3490 PSKFKLPTIKFPKFS
+3490 
-3505 LTKQSSKEAEV
+3505 
-3516 KIDLPDVDV
+3516 
-3525 SVPARKLEITSPE
+3525 
-3538 VKFQPPDVDVKIDGQ
+3538 
-3553 ESKFKMPKFGIT
+3553 
-3565 MPKMKGP
+3565 
-3572 DFDISLSKKDGE
+3572 
-3584 IKLREGEVELP
+3584 
-3595 DVDVKLPSAKVDI
+3595 
-3608 EAPKIEA
+3608 
-3615 QPGSVEG
+3615 
-3622 SPSKFKLPTISFPK
+3622 
-3636 FSLTKQISKETEVDL
+3636 
-3651 DLPGVDV
+3651 
-3658 SIPEGNLEVTLP
+3658 
-3670 QEFQSPEPNVNIQVQ
+3670 
-3685 ESKFKMPKFGIS
+3685 
-3697 MPKMKGP
+3697 
-3704 ELDISLSQKDGE
+3704 
-3716 IKLPEAEV
+3716 
-3724 ELPDVDVKLPSAK
+3724 
-3737 VEIEGPKIEAHPGS
+3737 
-3751 VEGSPSKFKLPTFK
+3751 
-3765 LPKLG
+3765 
-3770 VALPQ
+3770 
-3775 VEVPDIDKEIK
+3775 
-3786 VEGPHLKSPDLK
+3786 
-3798 VEATIPDA
+3798 
-3806 ASEIDVKMKKSKFS
+3806 
-3820 LPKFSLTKQSIKES
+3820 
-3834 EVDIDL
+3834 
-3840 PDVDVSVQAGKL
+3840 GKL
-3852 EITSPDVDV
+3852 EITSPDV
-3861 NIDGQE
+3861 E
-3867 GKFKMPKFG
+3867 
-3876 ISMPKMKGPDFDIS
+3876 
-3890 LSKKDGEIKIPEAE
+3890 
-3904 DELPDV
+3904 
-3910 DVKLPSVQVDIEA
+3910 
-3923 PKTEGCVEGSP
+3923 
-3934 SRFKLPA
+3934 
-3941 ISFPK
+3941 
-3946 FSLTK
+3946 
-3951 QSSKE
+3951 
-3956 AEVDIDLPEVD
+3956 
-3967 VSIPEG
+3967 
-3973 NLEVTLPQVQSP
+3973 
-3985 EANVNIEGQES
+3985 
-3996 KFKMPKFG
+3996 
-4004 IAMPKM
+4004 
-4010 KGPDIDISL
+4010 
-4019 SKKDEE
+4019 
-4025 IKLPEAEME
+4025 
-4034 LPDVDVK
+4034 
-4041 LPSAKVEIKGPDVDF
+4041 F
-4056 QPGSVEGSPSKFKLP
+4056 Q
-4071 TIKFPKFSFSKQSS
+4071 T
-4085 KESEVKIG
+4085 
-4093 LPDVDVSVPEGN
+4093 
-4105 LEVTSPK
+4105 
-4112 VDFKSPDVDVNI
+4112 PDVDVNI

-4152 SKKDGEIKLQ
+4152 SKKDG
-4162 EAQVELPAVDV
+4162 
-4173 KLPSGQVD
+4173 
-4181 IEAPKIEDQPG
+4181 
-4192 SVEGSPSKFKL
+4192 
-4203 PTFKLPKL
+4203 
-4211 GVALPQVNV
+4211 
-4220 EVPDMDKEIKVEGA
+4220 
-4234 DIKSPEIKVDAEI
+4234 
-4247 PDAAPDVNVKMKR
+4247 
-4260 SKFSFPKFSL
+4260 
-4270 TKQSSKESEVE
+4270 
-4281 IDIPDVDVSISEGK
+4281 
-4295 LEITSPEVEFQ
+4295 
-4306 TPDVDV
+4306 
-4312 NIDGQESKFKMPTF
+4312 
-4326 GIAMPKMKGPDF
+4326 
-4338 DISLS
+4338 
-4343 KKDGGIKLPES
+4343 GIKLPEA

-4365 PSAKVDIEAPKIEGS
+4365 PSAKVDIEAPIIEGS

-4387 FKLPTLSFPKFS
+4387 FKLPTLSLPKFS

-4427 IPSPEVEFQ
+4427 ITSPEVEFQ
-4436 RREVD
+4436 PREVD
-4441 VNIEGQ
+4441 VNVEGQ

-4466 NIDTSLPKKDGAVI
+4466 NIDISLPKKDGAVT

-4541 KRIKVEGA
+4541 KGIKVEGA

-4562 LDAATDVNVKMK
+4562 LDAATDVSVKMK
-4574 RSKFSFPKFSLSKQ
+4574 RSKFSFPKFSLTKQ

-4595 EIDLPDVDVS
+4595 EVDLPDVDVS

-4610 LEITSPKVEFQTPDV
+4610 IEITSPKVEFQTPDV
-4625 DVNIDGQ
+4625 DGQ
-4632 DSKFKMPKFGIT
+4632 ENKFKLPRFGIT

-4688 VPIIEAQPGSV
+4688 MPIIEAQPGSV
-4699 EVSPSKFKLP
+4699 EVSPSKLKLP

-4717 ITKDSKDSVVDI
+4717 TTKDSKDSAVDI
-4729 DPDVNVSV
+4729 DPDVNDSV

-4770 PKAKSPDIDISL
+4770 PKPKSPDIDISL
-4782 SKKDGAITLPVV
+4782 SKKDGGITLPVV

-4801 EMKPPSVKVET
+4801 EMKLPSAKVEI

-4837 LPKFGGSPPKVEV
+4837 LPKFGSSPPKVEV
-4850 PDVGKDTETDGIKSE
+4850 PDVGKDTETDGIKPE

-4885 SMEVTTPGGEL
+4885 SMEVTTPRGEL

-4908 VEAELPDVEVEQ
+4908 VEAETELPDVEVEQ

-4927 PEAPK
+4927 PEASK

-4942 TGNDAP
+4942 TRNDAL

-4959 SFKMPRLAFSR
+4959 SFKMPRLTFSR

-4995 NGDGKPLQATPTS
+4995 NGNGKPLQATPTS
-5008 FGAVLENLD
+5008 FGAVLEKLD

-5029 EDPDATKEVIEWK
+5029 EDPDASKEVIEWM

-5071 EPAKTPCKNDQ
+5071 EPAKTACKNDQ
-5082 KDQKSP
+5082 KDKKSP

-5136 LNLPAD
+5136 LNLPPD
-5142 MGEMNVQTSTA
+5142 MGEMDVQTS

-5190 HVFTSNVQVGPESHH
+5190 HVFTSNVQVGPESHR

-5210 AVQSAAEAGQS
+5210 AVQSEGEAGQS

-5247 RESTETFVITKQI
+5247 RASTETFVITKQI

-5280 RLRESVHSEKMRFF
+5280 RLKESVHSEKMRFF

>member
-1 MSKLKEAYSPESG
+1 MCDCFHLAFPNWHGAPSGTGAGRRLRAPDLVSEDHSACDEPSHFTEGERPRPQGSSPVEEHPETEKYSDSDKEEDDPHHKRGKGKKGKRSSFGCGFDRRSTPKMSKLKEAYSPESG

-29 YGGGGKDGIFIKEV
+29 YGGGGKDGIYIKEV

-111 EDETFTP
+111 EDETLTP

-201 RVSSSEDQDTDPPTC
+201 RVSSSEDQDTDAPTC

-230 SPVGTRPE
+230 SPVGTRSE
-238 VHRKE
+238 VHRIE
-243 EITLVEDSDSKV
+243 EITLVEDSDSRV

-303 RSELKMKIM
+303 RSELKMKIT

-347 DQREQKTEIEQTSP
+347 DQREQKTDIEQTSP
-361 CKGKSKKRTLL
+361 RKGKSKKRTLL

-432 PIPDEITVIDANA
+432 PIPEEITVIDANA

-485 KVPKIKPSDLSSE
+485 KLPKIKPGDLSSE
-498 DVLIVTRMDP
+498 EVLTVTRMDP
-508 SNTETTQEC
+508 TNTETTQEC
-517 QPPLDSKE
+517 QLALDSKE

-536 LPSIGFSKAGFRI
+536 LPSIGFSKAAFRI

-565 DNDVKGERTIFL
+565 ADDVNGERTIFL
-577 QEEIREEGITSASV
+577 QEEIREEGITSAAV

-608 RELDGKRSPLQ
+608 RELDGKGSPLQ

-627 PKLRAPQIDLSL
+627 PKLRGPQNDLSL
-639 SKTDGKVKSPDA
+639 SKTDGKVKSPDV

-658 IPEEKMAVDIAG
+658 IPEEKMAFDIAG
-670 LPGDQEAKGRKF
+670 SPGDQEAKGRKF

-717 EVQIKEALDVD
+717 EVQIKEALDVN
-728 LSPVKAQASPQK
+728 LSPVKAQASPRK

-759 FQMPHFKV
+759 FQMPNFNV

-782 ATVPKAKVDT
+782 ATVPEAKVDT
-792 NVDIPRKDLGFNVSA
+792 NVDIPRKDLGFNISA
-807 PSVEIEGPL
+807 PSVEIEGSV

-873 YTSEAEV
+873 YTSEAKAEV
-880 KLFVPPACEVK
+880 KLFVPPACEIK
-891 MDGQRMK
+891 MDGQGMK

-906 KMPKLKGPE
+906 IMPKRKGPE
-915 IEFDLKK
+915 IEFNLKK
-922 KDIDVNRLVTDET
+922 KDIDVNRQVTDET

-950 GLQTEVDI
+950 GLQTEIDI
-958 KKPDLQMQA
+958 KKPDFQMQA
-967 FKSNFEQSDKNL
+967 LKSNFEHSEKNL

-992 LDLGKVNIGTAE
+992 LDLGKVNIGTPE

-1009 HEIDTE
+1009 HETDTE
-1015 PLYAEIEFKGGKFKM
+1015 PLYAEIEHKGGKFKM

-1047 SFSKKDGE
+1047 S
-1055 IQLPEAEVELPDV
+1055 
-1068 DVKLPSAKVEI
+1068 
-1079 EGPEVDFQPSSVE
+1079 
-1092 GSSSKFK
+1092 
-1099 LPRFKLPKLGVAL
+1099 
-1112 PQVSV
+1112 
-1117 EVPDTEKE
+1117 
-1125 IKVEGTDV
+1125 
-1133 KSPELKVGAK
+1133 
-1143 IPDVAPDVDVKI
+1143 
-1155 DGQESKFKMPK
+1155 
-1166 FGIAMP
+1166 
-1172 KMKGPDCDI
+1172 
-1181 SLSKKDGH
+1181 LSK
-1189 MKFPEAEL
+1189 
-1197 ELPDVDV
+1197 
-1204 KLPSAK
+1204 
-1210 VEIEG
+1210 
-1215 PEVDFQQG
+1215 
-1223 SVEGSPSKFKLPT
+1223 
-1236 FKLPKLGVPLPQV
+1236 
-1249 SVEVPDIDKETKV
+1249 
-1262 EGADVKSPELK
+1262 
-1273 VGAQIPDVATDVDV
+1273 
-1287 KMKRSKF
+1287 
-1294 SFPKFSLTKQSS
+1294 
-1306 KESEVE
+1306 
-1312 IDHPDVDVSIP
+1312 
-1323 AGKLEITSPE
+1323 
-1333 VEFQSPDVDVKI
+1333 
-1345 DGQESKFKM
+1345 
-1354 PKFGIA
+1354 
-1360 MPKMKGPDFN
+1360 
-1370 ISLSK
+1370 
-1375 KDGDIKFP
+1375 
-1383 EAEVELP
+1383 
-1390 DVDVKLPS
+1390 
-1398 AKVEIECPEVDFQPG
+1398 
-1413 SVEGSPSK
+1413 
-1421 FKLPTIKLPKLGVAL
+1421 
-1436 PQVSVEVPDVDKEI
+1436 
-1450 KVEGPDV
+1450 
-1457 KSPELKVGAKIP
+1457 
-1469 DVATDVDVKM
+1469 
-1479 KRSKF
+1479 
-1484 SFPKFSLTKQSSK
+1484 
-1497 ESEVEIDHPDVDV
+1497 
-1510 SIPAGK
+1510 
-1516 LDITSPEVEF
+1516 
-1526 QSPDVDMKI
+1526 
-1535 DGQESKFKMP
+1535 
-1545 KFGIAMPKMKGPD
+1545 
-1558 FDISLSKKDGDI
+1558 
-1570 KFPEAEVELPD
+1570 
-1581 VDVKLPSAK
+1581 
-1590 VEIECP
+1590 
-1596 EVDFQPGSVEGSPSK
+1596 
-1611 FKLPTIKLPKLGV
+1611 
-1624 ALPQVS
+1624 
-1630 VEVPDMDKEIKVEGP
+1630 
-1645 VVKSPEL
+1645 
-1652 KVGDKIP
+1652 
-1659 DVATDVDVKMKRS
+1659 
-1672 KFSFPKF
+1672 
-1679 SLTKQSSKESEV
+1679 
-1691 EQDIPDV
+1691 
-1698 DVSIPAGKLDI
+1698 
-1709 TSPEV
+1709 
-1714 EFQSPDVDMKID
+1714 
-1726 GQESKFKMPKF
+1726 
-1737 GIAMPK
+1737 
-1743 MKGPDFDISLSKKD
+1743 
-1757 GDIKF
+1757 
-1762 PEAEVELPD
+1762 
-1771 VDVKLPSAKVE
+1771 
-1782 IEGSEV
+1782 
-1788 DFQPGSVEASASTFK
+1788 
-1803 MPTFKLPKL
+1803 
-1812 GVALPQV
+1812 
-1819 SVEGPDMDKGIKIEG
+1819 
-1834 ADVKSPELKVG
+1834 
-1845 DKIPNVATDV
+1845 
-1855 DVKMKR
+1855 
-1861 SKFSFPKFSLTKQ
+1861 
-1874 SSKESEV
+1874 
-1881 EIDLPDVDVL
+1881 
-1891 IPEGKLEITSPEVEF
+1891 
-1906 QKPDIDVNI
+1906 
-1915 GGQESKFKM
+1915 
-1924 PKFGITMPKMKG
+1924 
-1936 PDFDISLSKKDG
+1936 
-1948 DIKLPK
+1948 
-1954 GEVELPDVD
+1954 
-1963 VKLSSAKVDIEAPK
+1963 
-1977 IEAQHGSLKGSPSK
+1977 
-1991 FKLPTI
+1991 
-1997 SFPKFSLT
+1997 
-2005 KQSSKET
+2005 
-2012 EVDLDLPGV
+2012 
-2021 DVSIPEGNLEVT
+2021 
-2033 LPQVEFQSPEGQ
+2033 
-2045 ESKFKMPKF
+2045 
-2054 GISMPKMKGPDLDIS
+2054 
-2069 FSQKDG
+2069 KDG

-2080 EAEVELPDVDVKP
+2080 EAEVELP
-2093 PSAKVEID
+2093 
-2101 GPKIEAH
+2101 
-2108 PGSVEGSPS
+2108 
-2117 KFKLPTF
+2117 
-2124 KLPKLG
+2124 
-2130 VALPQVSVEVP
+2130 
-2141 DIDKELKVEGPH
+2141 
-2153 VKSPELKVEAKIPD
+2153 
-2167 AASEIDV
+2167 
-2174 KMKNSKFSLPKF
+2174 
-2186 SLTKQSSKE
+2186 
-2195 SEVDIDL
+2195 
-2202 PDVDVSV
+2202 
-2209 QAGKLEITSPDV
+2209 
-2221 DVNVDGQEG
+2221 
-2230 KFKMPKFGISMP
+2230 
-2242 KMKGPDFDISLSKKD
+2242 
-2257 GEIKI
+2257 
-2262 PEAEVKLPDVDVK
+2262 
-2275 LPSVQVDIE
+2275 
-2284 APKTE
+2284 
-2289 GCVEGSPSKFKLP
+2289 
-2302 TISFPKFSLTK
+2302 
-2313 QSSKE
+2313 
-2318 AEVDIDL
+2318 
-2325 PEVDVSIPEG
+2325 
-2335 KLEVTLPQ
+2335 
-2343 VEFQSPE
+2343 
-2350 ANLNIEGQE
+2350 
-2359 SKFKMPKFGIA
+2359 
-2370 MPKMKGPDIDIS
+2370 
-2382 LSKKDGEIKLPEAEV
+2382 

-2449 EVEIGLPDVNVAIP
+2449 EVEIGLPDVDVSIP
-2463 EGDLEV
+2463 EGNLEV

-2487 QESNFKMPKMIGPD
+2487 QESKFKMPIFGIAMPKMIGPD

-2518 EVELPDIGSVEGS
+2518 EVELPDIDGKLPSAYMDIEAPTIKGGVEGS

-2551 SKKAEVKINLPDVDV
+2551 NKEAELEIGLPDVDV

-2584 PDVDVNIDGQESKF
+2584 SDVDVNIDGQESKF

-2605 AMPKMKGPDFDI
+2605 AMPKMKGPDFDM

-2624 GTKFVEAEVDL
+2624 GIKFTEAEVEL
-2635 PDGDVKLP
+2635 PDVDVKLP

-2667 SKLPTFKLPKLGV
+2667 FKLPTFKLPKLGV

-2713 IPDAAT
+2713 ISDAAT

-2732 PKFSLTKQSSKES
+2732 PKFSLTKQSNKES
-2745 EVEIDV
+2745 EVEIDP

-2784 KFGIAMPKMKGPDFE
+2784 KFGITMPKMKGPDFE

-2814 EVELPDIDF
+2814 EIELPDIDF

-2833 APKIKGSVEGSPS
+2833 APNIKGSVEGSPS
-2846 KFKLPTMSF
+2846 KFKLPTISF

-2894 FQPPD
+2894 FQSP
-2899 VDVNIDGQESKF
+2899 DVNIDGQESKF

-2925 LDYDI
+2925 PDFDI

-2947 LPDVDVK
+2947 HPDVDVK
-2954 LPSVQVDIEAPKI
+2954 LSSVQVDIEAPKI
-2967 EAQPGSVEGSPSKFK
+2967 EAHPGSVEGSPSKFK
-2982 LPTFKLPKLGVALP
+2982 LPTFKLQKLGVALP
-2996 QVNVEV
+2996 QVSVEV

-3021 KVEAKILDAAT
+3021 KVEAKIIDAAT

-3070 ISEGKLEITS
+3070 ISERKLVITS
-3080 PEVEFQTPDVDV
+3080 PEEEFQTPDVDV

-3103 PKFGITMPKMKGPT
+3103 PKFGITLPKMKGPN

-3125 DGEIKLPQA
+3125 DGGIKLPQA

-3143 KLPSAKVEIEGPKT
+3143 KLPSGKVEIEGPAT

-3169 KFKLPTISFPKLSLT
+3169 KFKLPTISFPKLALT

-3199 VDVSVPGGNLEITSP
+3199 VDVSVPAGNLEITSP
-3214 KLEFQPPDVDVN
+3214 EVEFQPPDVDVN

-3239 GISMPKVKGPD
+3239 GISMPKVKAPD

-3270 LKEAEMKLPS
+3270 LKEVDMKLPS
-3280 GNVEI
+3280 ANVAI
-3285 EDSKIQV
+3285 EDPKIQV
-3292 QPGSVEG
+3292 QPDNIEG

-3327 IDQEIKVEGA
+3327 IDKQIKVEGA

-3371 TLTKQSSKESEV
+3371 SLTKQSSKESEV

-3405 VVFQPPDV
+3405 VEFQPPNV

-3429 GIAMPKIQGPDF
+3429 GIAMPKMKGPDF
-3441 DISLS
+3441 DISFL
-3446 KTGGDIKLLEAEAE
+3446 KKDGDIKLLEAEAK

-3465 VRLPSVQVDV
+3465 VKLPLVQVDV

-3490 PSKFKLPTIKFPKFS
+3490 PSKIKLPTIKFPKFS

-3538 VKFQPPDVDVKIDGQ
+3538 VEFQPPDVDVKIDGQ
-3553 ESKFKMPKFGIT
+3553 ESKFKMPKFGIARL
-3565 MPKMKGP
+3565 KMKGP
-3572 DFDISLSKKDGE
+3572 DFDISLSKNDGE
-3584 IKLREGEVELP
+3584 IKLAEGEVELP

-3636 FSLTKQISKETEVDL
+3636 FSLTKQSSKETEVDL
-3651 DLPGVDV
+3651 DLPGVDI

-3670 QEFQSPEPNVNIQVQ
+3670 QVEFQSPEANVNIQGQ

-3704 ELDISLSQKDGE
+3704 DLDISLSQKDGE

-3751 VEGSPSKFKLPTFK
+3751 VDGSPSKFKLPTFK

-3775 VEVPDIDKEIK
+3775 VSVEVPDIDKELK
-3786 VEGPHLKSPDLK
+3786 VEGPHIKSPELK
-3798 VEATIPDA
+3798 VEAKIPDA

-3820 LPKFSLTKQSIKES
+3820 LPKFSLTKQSSKES

-3904 DELPDV
+3904 VELPDV

-3934 SRFKLPA
+3934 SKFKLPT

-3946 FSLTK
+3946 LSLTK

-3967 VSIPEG
+3967 VSIPER
-3973 NLEVTLPQVQSP
+3973 NLEVTLPQVEFQSP

-4010 KGPDIDISL
+4010 KGPDIDINL
-4019 SKKDEE
+4019 SKKDGE
-4025 IKLPEAEME
+4025 IKLPEAEVE

-4041 LPSAKVEIKGPDVDF
+4041 LPSAKVEIEGPEVDF

-4093 LPDVDVSVPEGN
+4093 LPDVDVSIPAGK
-4105 LEVTSPK
+4105 LEITSPEVQFQSPDVDVKIDGQESKFKMPKFGIAMPKMKGPDFDISLSKKDGEIKLQETEVELPDVDVKLPSVQVDIEAPKIEAQPGSVEGSPSKFKLPTFKLPKLGVALPQVSVEVPDMGKEINVEGADIKSPEIK
-4112 VDFKSPDVDVNI
+4112 VDAKIPDAAPDVDVKMKRSKFSFPKFSLTKQSSKESEGEIEYPDVDVLISEGKLEITSPDVEFQTPDVDVNI

-4152 SKKDGEIKLQ
+4152 SKKDG
-4162 EAQVELPAVDV
+4162 
-4173 KLPSGQVD
+4173 
-4181 IEAPKIEDQPG
+4181 
-4192 SVEGSPSKFKL
+4192 
-4203 PTFKLPKL
+4203 
-4211 GVALPQVNV
+4211 
-4220 EVPDMDKEIKVEGA
+4220 
-4234 DIKSPEIKVDAEI
+4234 
-4247 PDAAPDVNVKMKR
+4247 
-4260 SKFSFPKFSL
+4260 
-4270 TKQSSKESEVE
+4270 
-4281 IDIPDVDVSISEGK
+4281 
-4295 LEITSPEVEFQ
+4295 
-4306 TPDVDV
+4306 
-4312 NIDGQESKFKMPTF
+4312 
-4326 GIAMPKMKGPDF
+4326 
-4338 DISLS
+4338 
-4343 KKDGGIKLPES
+4343 GIKLPEA

-4365 PSAKVDIEAPKIEGS
+4365 PSAKVDIEAPIIEGS

-4387 FKLPTLSFPKFS
+4387 FKLPTLSLPKFS

-4427 IPSPEVEFQ
+4427 ITSPEVEFQ
-4436 RREVD
+4436 PREVD
-4441 VNIEGQ
+4441 VNVEGQ

-4466 NIDTSLPKKDGAVI
+4466 NIDISLPKKDGAVT

-4541 KRIKVEGA
+4541 KGIKVEGA

-4562 LDAATDVNVKMK
+4562 LDAATDVSVKMK
-4574 RSKFSFPKFSLSKQ
+4574 RSKFSFPKFSLTKQ

-4595 EIDLPDVDVS
+4595 EVDLPDVDVS

-4610 LEITSPKVEFQTPDV
+4610 IEITSPKVEFQTPDV
-4625 DVNIDGQ
+4625 DGQ
-4632 DSKFKMPKFGIT
+4632 ENKFKLPRFGIT

-4688 VPIIEAQPGSV
+4688 MPIIEAQPGSV
-4699 EVSPSKFKLP
+4699 EVSPSKLKLP

-4717 ITKDSKDSVVDI
+4717 TTKDSKDSAVDI
-4729 DPDVNVSV
+4729 DPDVNDSV

-4770 PKAKSPDIDISL
+4770 PKPKSPDIDISL
-4782 SKKDGAITLPVV
+4782 SKKDGGITLPVV

-4801 EMKPPSVKVET
+4801 EMKLPSAKVEI

-4837 LPKFGGSPPKVEV
+4837 LPKFGSSPPKVEV
-4850 PDVGKDTETDGIKSE
+4850 PDVGKDTETDGIKPE

-4885 SMEVTTPGGEL
+4885 SMEVTTPRGEL

-4908 VEAELPDVEVEQ
+4908 VEAETELPDVEVEQ

-4927 PEAPK
+4927 PEASK

-4942 TGNDAP
+4942 TRNDAL

-4959 SFKMPRLAFSR
+4959 SFKMPRLTFSR

-4995 NGDGKPLQATPTS
+4995 NGNGKPLQATPTS
-5008 FGAVLENLD
+5008 FGAVLEKLD

-5029 EDPDATKEVIEWK
+5029 EDPDASKEVIEWM

-5071 EPAKTPCKNDQ
+5071 EPAKTACKNDQ
-5082 KDQKSP
+5082 KDKKSP

-5136 LNLPAD
+5136 LNLPPD
-5142 MGEMNVQTSTA
+5142 MGEMDVQTS

-5190 HVFTSNVQVGPESHH
+5190 HVFTSNVQVGPESHR

-5210 AVQSAAEAGQS
+5210 AVQSEGEAGQS

-5247 RESTETFVITKQI
+5247 RASTETFVITKQI

-5280 RLRESVHSEKMRFF
+5280 RLKESVHSEKMRFF

>member
-29 YGGGGKDGIFIKEV
+29 YGGGGKDGIYIKEV

-111 EDETFTP
+111 EDETLTP

-201 RVSSSEDQDTDPPTC
+201 RVSSSEDQDTDAPTC

-230 SPVGTRPE
+230 SPVGTRSE
-238 VHRKE
+238 VHRIE
-243 EITLVEDSDSKV
+243 EITLVEDSDSRV

-303 RSELKMKIM
+303 RSELKMKIT

-347 DQREQKTEIEQTSP
+347 DQREQKTDIEQTSP
-361 CKGKSKKRTLL
+361 RKGKSKKRTLL

-432 PIPDEITVIDANA
+432 PIPEEITVIDANA

-485 KVPKIKPSDLSSE
+485 KLPKIKPGDLSSE
-498 DVLIVTRMDP
+498 EVLTVTRMDP
-508 SNTETTQEC
+508 TNTETTQEC
-517 QPPLDSKE
+517 QLALDSKE

-536 LPSIGFSKAGFRI
+536 LPSIGFSKAAFRI

-565 DNDVKGERTIFL
+565 ADDVNGERTIFL
-577 QEEIREEGITSASV
+577 QEEIREEGITSAAV

-608 RELDGKRSPLQ
+608 RELDGKGSPLQ

-627 PKLRAPQIDLSL
+627 PKLRGPQNDLSL
-639 SKTDGKVKSPDA
+639 SKTDGKVKSPDV

-658 IPEEKMAVDIAG
+658 IPEEKMAFDIAG
-670 LPGDQEAKGRKF
+670 SPGDQEAKGRKF

-717 EVQIKEALDVD
+717 EVQIKEALDVN
-728 LSPVKAQASPQK
+728 LSPVKAQASPRK

-759 FQMPHFKV
+759 FQMPNFNV

-782 ATVPKAKVDT
+782 ATVPEAKVDT
-792 NVDIPRKDLGFNVSA
+792 NVDIPRKDLGFNISA
-807 PSVEIEGPL
+807 PSVEIEGSV

-873 YTSEAEV
+873 YTSEAKAEV
-880 KLFVPPACEVK
+880 KLFVPPACEIK
-891 MDGQRMK
+891 MDGQGMK

-906 KMPKLKGPE
+906 IMPKRKGPE
-915 IEFDLKK
+915 IEFNLKK
-922 KDIDVNRLVTDET
+922 KDIDVNRQVTDET

-950 GLQTEVDI
+950 GLQTEIDI
-958 KKPDLQMQA
+958 KKPDFQMQA
-967 FKSNFEQSDKNL
+967 LKSNFEHSEKNL

-992 LDLGKVNIGTAE
+992 LDLGKVNIGTPE

-1009 HEIDTE
+1009 HETDTE
-1015 PLYAEIEFKGGKFKM
+1015 PLYAEIEHKGGKFKM

-1047 SFSKKDGE
+1047 SLSKKDGE
-1055 IQLPEAEVELPDV
+1055 IKLPEAEVELPDV

-1079 EGPEVDFQPSSVE
+1079 EGPEVDFQPGSVE
-1092 GSSSKFK
+1092 GSPSKFK
-1099 LPRFKLPKLGVAL
+1099 LPTFKLPKLGVAL

-1125 IKVEGTDV
+1125 IKVEGADV
-1133 KSPELKVGAK
+1133 KSPKLKVGAK
-1143 IPDVAPDVDVKI
+1143 ILDVATDVDVKMKRSKFSFPKFSLTKQSSKESEVEIDLPDVDVSIPAGKLEITSPEVEFQSPDVDVKI

-1166 FGIAMP
+1166 FGIVMP
-1172 KMKGPDCDI
+1172 KMKGPDFDI
-1181 SLSKKDGH
+1181 SLSTKDGDI
-1189 MKFPEAEL
+1189 KFLEAEV
-1197 ELPDVDV
+1197 ELPDVDI

-1215 PEVDFQQG
+1215 PEVDFQSG

-1236 FKLPKLGVPLPQV
+1236 FKLPKLGVALPQV

-1306 KESEVE
+1306 KESEVK
-1312 IDHPDVDVSIP
+1312 IDLPDVDVSIP

-1360 MPKMKGPDFN
+1360 MPKMKGPDFD

-1375 KDGDIKFP
+1375 KDGDIKLP

-1390 DVDVKLPS
+1390 DVDIKLPS
-1398 AKVEIECPEVDFQPG
+1398 AKVEIEGSEVDFQPG

-1421 FKLPTIKLPKLGVAL
+1421 FKLPTFKLPKLGVALPQISVEVPDIDRETMVEGADVKSPELKVGAQIPDVATDVDVKMKRSKFSFPKFSLTKQSSKESEVEIDLPDVDVSIPAGKLEITSPEVEFQSPDVDVKIDGQESKFKMAKFGIAMPKMKGRDFDISLSTKDGDIKFLEAEVEIPDVDVKLPSAKVEIEGSEVDFQPGSVEGSASKFKMPTFKLPKLGVALPQVSVEDKDKGIKIDGADVKSPELNVEPKIPDAAPDVDFKMKRSKFSFPKFSLTKQSSKESEVEIDLPDVDVSIPEGKLEITSPEVEFKKTDIDVNIGGQESKFKMPKFGITMPKMKGPDFDIRLSKEDGEIKLPEGEVELPDVDVKLPSAKVDIEAPKIEARPGSVEGSPSKFKLPTISFPKFSLTKQSSKETEVDLDLPGVDVSIPDGNLEVTLPQVAFQSPEGQESKFKMPKFGISMPKMKGPDLDISLSQKDGEIKLPEAEVELLDVDVKLPSAKVEIEGPKIEAHPGSVEGSPSKFKLPTFKLPKLGVALPQVSMEVPDNDKELKVEGPHIKSPELKVEAKIPDAASEIDVKMKKSKFSLPKFSLTKQSSKESEVDIDLPDVDVSVSAGKFEITSPDVDVNIDGQEGKFKMPKFGISIPKMKGPDFDISLSKKDGEIKIPEAEVELPDVDVKLPSVQKDIEAPKTEGCVEGLPSKFKLPTISFPKLSLPKQSSKEAEVDIDFPEVDVSIPEGNLEVTLPQVEFQSPEANLNIEGQESKFKMPKFGIAMPKMKGPDMDISLSKKDGKIKLPEAEVDVNVKLPSAKVETEGPEVDCQPGSVEGSPSKFKLPTIKFPKFSFSKQSSKESEVEIGLPDVDVSIPEGNLEVTSPKVDFKSPDVDVNIDGQESKFKMPIFGIAMPKMIGPDFEISVSNKDGDIKLPEAEVELPDIDGKLPSAYMDIEAPTIKGGVEGSPSKFKLPTISFPKFSLTKQSNKEAELEIGLPDVDVSVPAGKLEITSPEVEFQPSDVDVNIDGQESKFKMPKFGIAMPKMKGPDFDMSLPKKDGGIKFTEAEVELPDVDVKLPSVQVDIEAPNIEAQPGSVEGSPSKFKLPTFKLPKLGVAL
-1436 PQVSVEVPDVDKEI
+1436 PQVSVEVPDMDKEI
-1450 KVEGPDV
+1450 KVEGADVKSPEIKVEAKISDAATNVDVKMKRSRFSFPKFSLTKQSNKESEVEIDPPDVDVSVPAGKLEITSPDVDVKIDGQDSKFKMPKFGITMPKMKGPDFEISVSKKDGEIKLPEAEIELPDIDFKLPSANVDIEAPNIKGSVEGSPSKFKLPTISFPKFSLTKQSSKEAEVEIGLPDVDVSVPAGKLEITSPEVEFQSPDVNIDGQESKFKMPKFGIAMPKMKGPDFDISLSKKDGGIKLAEAEVEHPDVDVKLSSVQVDIEAPKIEAHPGSVEGSPSKFKLPTFKLQKLGVALPQVSVEVPDMDKEIKVEGADIKSPEIKVEAKIIDAATDVDVKMKRSRFSFPKFSLTKQRSKESEVEIDIPDVDVSISERKLVITSPEEEFQTPDVDVNIDGQESKFKMPKFGITLPKMKGPNLDINLSKKDGGIKLPQAKVELPDVDVKLPSGKVEIEGPATEAKPGSVEGSPSKFKLPTISFPKLALTKQSSKESEVEIGLPDVDVSVPAGNLEITSPEVEFQPPDVDVNIEGQESKFRFPKFGISMPKVKAPDIDIGLAKKDGDITFPEAEVQLKEVDMKLPSANVAIEDPKIQVQPDNIEGSPSKFKLPTFKLPKLGVALPQVSVEVSDIDKQIKVEGADV

-1497 ESEVEIDHPDVDV
+1497 ESEVEID
-1510 SIPAGK
+1510 
-1516 LDITSPEVEF
+1516 
-1526 QSPDVDMKI
+1526 
-1535 DGQESKFKMP
+1535 
-1545 KFGIAMPKMKGPD
+1545 
-1558 FDISLSKKDGDI
+1558 
-1570 KFPEAEVELPD
+1570 
-1581 VDVKLPSAK
+1581 
-1590 VEIECP
+1590 
-1596 EVDFQPGSVEGSPSK
+1596 
-1611 FKLPTIKLPKLGV
+1611 
-1624 ALPQVS
+1624 
-1630 VEVPDMDKEIKVEGP
+1630 
-1645 VVKSPEL
+1645 
-1652 KVGDKIP
+1652 
-1659 DVATDVDVKMKRS
+1659 R
-1672 KFSFPKF
+1672 
-1679 SLTKQSSKESEV
+1679 
-1691 EQDIPDV
+1691 
-1698 DVSIPAGKLDI
+1698 
-1709 TSPEV
+1709 
-1714 EFQSPDVDMKID
+1714 
-1726 GQESKFKMPKF
+1726 
-1737 GIAMPK
+1737 
-1743 MKGPDFDISLSKKD
+1743 
-1757 GDIKF
+1757 
-1762 PEAEVELPD
+1762 
-1771 VDVKLPSAKVE
+1771 
-1782 IEGSEV
+1782 
-1788 DFQPGSVEASASTFK
+1788 
-1803 MPTFKLPKL
+1803 
-1812 GVALPQV
+1812 
-1819 SVEGPDMDKGIKIEG
+1819 
-1834 ADVKSPELKVG
+1834 
-1845 DKIPNVATDV
+1845 
-1855 DVKMKR
+1855 
-1861 SKFSFPKFSLTKQ
+1861 
-1874 SSKESEV
+1874 
-1881 EIDLPDVDVL
+1881 
-1891 IPEGKLEITSPEVEF
+1891 
-1906 QKPDIDVNI
+1906 
-1915 GGQESKFKM
+1915 
-1924 PKFGITMPKMKG
+1924 
-1936 PDFDISLSKKDG
+1936 
-1948 DIKLPK
+1948 
-1954 GEVELPDVD
+1954 
-1963 VKLSSAKVDIEAPK
+1963 
-1977 IEAQHGSLKGSPSK
+1977 
-1991 FKLPTI
+1991 
-1997 SFPKFSLT
+1997 
-2005 KQSSKET
+2005 
-2012 EVDLDLPGV
+2012 
-2021 DVSIPEGNLEVT
+2021 
-2033 LPQVEFQSPEGQ
+2033 
-2045 ESKFKMPKF
+2045 
-2054 GISMPKMKGPDLDIS
+2054 
-2069 FSQKDG
+2069 
-2075 EIKLP
+2075 
-2080 EAEVELPDVDVKP
+2080 
-2093 PSAKVEID
+2093 
-2101 GPKIEAH
+2101 
-2108 PGSVEGSPS
+2108 
-2117 KFKLPTF
+2117 
-2124 KLPKLG
+2124 
-2130 VALPQVSVEVP
+2130 
-2141 DIDKELKVEGPH
+2141 
-2153 VKSPELKVEAKIPD
+2153 
-2167 AASEIDV
+2167 
-2174 KMKNSKFSLPKF
+2174 
-2186 SLTKQSSKE
+2186 
-2195 SEVDIDL
+2195 
-2202 PDVDVSV
+2202 
-2209 QAGKLEITSPDV
+2209 
-2221 DVNVDGQEG
+2221 
-2230 KFKMPKFGISMP
+2230 
-2242 KMKGPDFDISLSKKD
+2242 
-2257 GEIKI
+2257 
-2262 PEAEVKLPDVDVK
+2262 
-2275 LPSVQVDIE
+2275 
-2284 APKTE
+2284 
-2289 GCVEGSPSKFKLP
+2289 
-2302 TISFPKFSLTK
+2302 
-2313 QSSKE
+2313 
-2318 AEVDIDL
+2318 
-2325 PEVDVSIPEG
+2325 
-2335 KLEVTLPQ
+2335 
-2343 VEFQSPE
+2343 
-2350 ANLNIEGQE
+2350 
-2359 SKFKMPKFGIA
+2359 
-2370 MPKMKGPDIDIS
+2370 
-2382 LSKKDGEIKLPEAEV
+2382 
-2397 DVDVKLP
+2397 
-2404 SAKVEIEGP
+2404 
-2413 EVDFQPGSVEGSPSK
+2413 
-2428 FKLPTIK
+2428 
-2435 FPKFSFSKQSSKES
+2435 
-2449 EVEIGLPDVNVAIP
+2449 
-2463 EGDLEV
+2463 
-2469 TSPKVDFKSPDV
+2469 
-2481 DVNIDG
+2481 
-2487 QESNFKMPKMIGPD
+2487 
-2501 FEISVSNKD
+2501 
-2510 GDIKLPEA
+2510 
-2518 EVELPDIGSVEGS
+2518 
-2531 PSKFK
+2531 
-2536 LPTISFPKF
+2536 
-2545 SLTKQS
+2545 
-2551 SKKAEVKINLPDVDV
+2551 PDVDV

-2584 PDVDVNIDGQESKF
+2584 PN
-2598 KMPKFGI
+2598 
-2605 AMPKMKGPDFDI
+2605 
-2617 SLPKKDG
+2617 
-2624 GTKFVEAEVDL
+2624 
-2635 PDGDVKLP
+2635 
-2643 SVQVDIEAP
+2643 
-2652 NIEAQ
+2652 
-2657 PGSVEGSPSK
+2657 
-2667 SKLPTFKLPKLGV
+2667 
-2680 ALPQV
+2680 
-2685 SVEVPDMDKEIKV
+2685 
-2698 EGADVKSPEIKVEAK
+2698 
-2713 IPDAAT
+2713 
-2719 NVDVK
+2719 
-2724 MKRSRFSF
+2724 
-2732 PKFSLTKQSSKES
+2732 
-2745 EVEIDV
+2745 
-2751 PDVDVSVPAGK
+2751 
-2762 LEITSPDVDVKIDG
+2762 
-2776 QDSKFKMP
+2776 
-2784 KFGIAMPKMKGPDFE
+2784 
-2799 ISVSKKDGEI
+2799 
-2809 KLPEA
+2809 
-2814 EVELPDIDF
+2814 
-2823 KLPSANVDIE
+2823 
-2833 APKIKGSVEGSPS
+2833 
-2846 KFKLPTMSF
+2846 
-2855 PKFSLTKQ
+2855 
-2863 SSKEAEVEIGLP
+2863 
-2875 DVDVSVPAGK
+2875 
-2885 LEITSPEVE
+2885 
-2894 FQPPD
+2894 
-2899 VDVNIDGQESKF
+2899 
-2911 KMPKF
+2911 
-2916 GIAMPKMKG
+2916 
-2925 LDYDI
+2925 
-2930 SLSKKD
+2930 
-2936 GGIKLAEAEVE
+2936 
-2947 LPDVDVK
+2947 
-2954 LPSVQVDIEAPKI
+2954 
-2967 EAQPGSVEGSPSKFK
+2967 
-2982 LPTFKLPKLGVALP
+2982 
-2996 QVNVEV
+2996 
-3002 PDMDKEIKV
+3002 
-3011 EGADIKSPEI
+3011 
-3021 KVEAKILDAAT
+3021 
-3032 DVDVKMK
+3032 
-3039 RSRFSFPKFSL
+3039 
-3050 TKQRSKESEVEID
+3050 
-3063 IPDVDVS
+3063 
-3070 ISEGKLEITS
+3070 
-3080 PEVEFQTPDVDV
+3080 
-3092 NIDGQESKFKM
+3092 
-3103 PKFGITMPKMKGPT
+3103 
-3117 LDINLSKK
+3117 
-3125 DGEIKLPQA
+3125 
-3134 KVELPDVDV
+3134 
-3143 KLPSAKVEIEGPKT
+3143 
-3157 EAKPGS
+3157 
-3163 VEGSPS
+3163 
-3169 KFKLPTISFPKLSLT
+3169 
-3184 KQSSKESEVEIGLPD
+3184 
-3199 VDVSVPGGNLEITSP
+3199 
-3214 KLEFQPPDVDVN
+3214 
-3226 IEGQESKFRFPKF
+3226 
-3239 GISMPKVKGPD
+3239 
-3250 IDIGL
+3250 
-3255 AKKDGDI
+3255 
-3262 TFPEAEVQ
+3262 
-3270 LKEAEMKLPS
+3270 
-3280 GNVEI
+3280 
-3285 EDSKIQV
+3285 
-3292 QPGSVEG
+3292 
-3299 SPSKFKLPTFKL
+3299 
-3311 PKLGVALPQVS
+3311 
-3322 VEVSD
+3322 
-3327 IDQEIKVEGA
+3327 
-3337 DVKSPELKVGA
+3337 
-3348 KIPDVATDVDVK
+3348 
-3360 MKRSKFSFPKF
+3360 
-3371 TLTKQSSKESEV
+3371 
-3383 EIDRPDVDV
+3383 
-3392 SVPAGKLEITSPE
+3392 
-3405 VVFQPPDV
+3405 V

-3429 GIAMPKIQGPDF
+3429 GIAMPKMKGPDF
-3441 DISLS
+3441 DISFL
-3446 KTGGDIKLLEAEAE
+3446 KKDGDIKLLEAEAK

-3465 VRLPSVQVDV
+3465 VKLPLVQVDV

-3490 PSKFKLPTIKFPKFS
+3490 PSKIKLPTIKFPKFS

-3538 VKFQPPDVDVKIDGQ
+3538 VEFQPPDVDVKIDGQ
-3553 ESKFKMPKFGIT
+3553 ESKFKMPKFGIARL
-3565 MPKMKGP
+3565 KMKGP
-3572 DFDISLSKKDGE
+3572 DFDISLSKNDGE
-3584 IKLREGEVELP
+3584 IKLAEGEVELP

-3636 FSLTKQISKETEVDL
+3636 FSLTKQSSKETEVDL
-3651 DLPGVDV
+3651 DLPGVDI

-3670 QEFQSPEPNVNIQVQ
+3670 QVEFQSPEANVNIQGQ

-3704 ELDISLSQKDGE
+3704 DLDISLSQKDGE

-3751 VEGSPSKFKLPTFK
+3751 VDGSPSKFKLPTFK

-3775 VEVPDIDKEIK
+3775 VSVEVPDIDKELK
-3786 VEGPHLKSPDLK
+3786 VEGPHIKSPELK
-3798 VEATIPDA
+3798 VEAKIPDA

-3820 LPKFSLTKQSIKES
+3820 LPKFSLTKQSSKES

-3904 DELPDV
+3904 VELPDV

-3934 SRFKLPA
+3934 SKFKLPT

-3946 FSLTK
+3946 LSLTK

-3967 VSIPEG
+3967 VSIPER
-3973 NLEVTLPQVQSP
+3973 NLEVTLPQVEFQSP

-4010 KGPDIDISL
+4010 KGPDIDINL
-4019 SKKDEE
+4019 SKKDGE
-4025 IKLPEAEME
+4025 IKLPEAEVE

-4041 LPSAKVEIKGPDVDF
+4041 LPSAKVEIEGPEVDF

-4093 LPDVDVSVPEGN
+4093 LPDVDVSIPAGK
-4105 LEVTSPK
+4105 LEITSPEVQFQSPDVDVKIDGQESKFKMPKFGIAMPKMKGPDFDISLSKKDGEIKLQETEVELPDVDVKLPSVQVDIEAPKIEAQPGSVEGSPSKFKLPTFKLPKLGVALPQVSVEVPDMGKEINVEGADIKSPEIK
-4112 VDFKSPDVDVNI
+4112 VDAKIPDAAPDVDVKMKRSKFSFPKFSLTKQSSKESEGEIEYPDVDVLISEGKLEITSPDVEFQTPDVDVNI

-4152 SKKDGEIKLQ
+4152 SKKDG
-4162 EAQVELPAVDV
+4162 
-4173 KLPSGQVD
+4173 
-4181 IEAPKIEDQPG
+4181 
-4192 SVEGSPSKFKL
+4192 
-4203 PTFKLPKL
+4203 
-4211 GVALPQVNV
+4211 
-4220 EVPDMDKEIKVEGA
+4220 
-4234 DIKSPEIKVDAEI
+4234 
-4247 PDAAPDVNVKMKR
+4247 
-4260 SKFSFPKFSL
+4260 
-4270 TKQSSKESEVE
+4270 
-4281 IDIPDVDVSISEGK
+4281 
-4295 LEITSPEVEFQ
+4295 
-4306 TPDVDV
+4306 
-4312 NIDGQESKFKMPTF
+4312 
-4326 GIAMPKMKGPDF
+4326 
-4338 DISLS
+4338 
-4343 KKDGGIKLPES
+4343 GIKLPEA

-4365 PSAKVDIEAPKIEGS
+4365 PSAKVDIEAPIIEGS

-4387 FKLPTLSFPKFS
+4387 FKLPTLSLPKFS

-4427 IPSPEVEFQ
+4427 ITSPEVEFQ
-4436 RREVD
+4436 PREVD
-4441 VNIEGQ
+4441 VNVEGQ

-4466 NIDTSLPKKDGAVI
+4466 NIDISLPKKDGAVT

-4541 KRIKVEGA
+4541 KGIKVEGA

-4562 LDAATDVNVKMK
+4562 LDAATDVSVKMK
-4574 RSKFSFPKFSLSKQ
+4574 RSKFSFPKFSLTKQ

-4595 EIDLPDVDVS
+4595 EVDLPDVDVS

-4610 LEITSPKVEFQTPDV
+4610 IEITSPKVEFQTPDV
-4625 DVNIDGQ
+4625 DGQ
-4632 DSKFKMPKFGIT
+4632 ENKFKLPRFGIT

-4688 VPIIEAQPGSV
+4688 MPIIEAQPGSV
-4699 EVSPSKFKLP
+4699 EVSPSKLKLP

-4717 ITKDSKDSVVDI
+4717 TTKDSKDSAVDI
-4729 DPDVNVSV
+4729 DPDVNDSV

-4770 PKAKSPDIDISL
+4770 PKPKSPDIDISL
-4782 SKKDGAITLPVV
+4782 SKKDGGITLPVV

-4801 EMKPPSVKVET
+4801 EMKLPSAKVEI

-4837 LPKFGGSPPKVEV
+4837 LPKFGSSPPKVEV
-4850 PDVGKDTETDGIKSE
+4850 PDVGKDTETDGIKPE

-4885 SMEVTTPGGEL
+4885 SMEVTTPRGEL

-4908 VEAELPDVEVEQ
+4908 VEAETELPDVEVEQ

-4927 PEAPK
+4927 PEASK

-4942 TGNDAP
+4942 TRNDAL

-4959 SFKMPRLAFSR
+4959 SFKMPRLTFSR

-4995 NGDGKPLQATPTS
+4995 NGNGKPLQATPTS
-5008 FGAVLENLD
+5008 FGAVLEKLD

-5029 EDPDATKEVIEWK
+5029 EDPDASKEVIEWM

-5071 EPAKTPCKNDQ
+5071 EPAKTACKNDQ
-5082 KDQKSP
+5082 KDKKSP

-5136 LNLPAD
+5136 LNLPPD
-5142 MGEMNVQTSTA
+5142 MGEMDVQTS

-5190 HVFTSNVQVGPESHH
+5190 HVFTSNVQVGPESHR

-5210 AVQSAAEAGQS
+5210 AVQSEGEAGQS

-5247 RESTETFVITKQI
+5247 RASTETFVITKQI

-5280 RLRESVHSEKMRFF
+5280 RLKESVHSEKMRFF